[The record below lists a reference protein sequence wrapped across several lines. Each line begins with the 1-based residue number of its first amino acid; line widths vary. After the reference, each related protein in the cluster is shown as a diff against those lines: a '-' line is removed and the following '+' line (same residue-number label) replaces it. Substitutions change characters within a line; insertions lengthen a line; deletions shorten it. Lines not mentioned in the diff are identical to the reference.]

1 MVCAEFSVCFWHCS
15 WSSHFC
21 PRLRWQRIRRGLTK
35 PSPRPSQW
43 TGTRRRPIPPAQEQP
58 KNENPPAPEEPKTFT
73 VTYTDGVGGAVF
85 DNEVHSNLPSGTAT
99 PAFSGSLAREGYTF
113 AGWNPAVAETVT
125 ADVTYAAKWEEGKTG
140 PRRVTLPT
148 IPGPDVDLAA
158 LDTGHKIDVR
168 FTVLYVGD
176 EFNIGYNYGSSEK
189 TKFVCQYKTNH
200 SDTAYNNHTIAISD
214 IKAAASRASVNSGYQ
229 IVGWSKESNAN
240 PTTWSL
246 NKSGTTACNKGSTIY
261 LVAKNPNPTTKYT
274 YTLNYDANG
283 GTGAPSAD
291 SWSTTDASIRYHSFT
306 VKNTIPTREGY
317 VFKGW
322 KAKDGADTIYAGGA
336 LCSVSQQGND
346 VVKNGNTWTRTLYA
360 VWEEAV
366 PSKPEWSDIR
376 REMQKVSVH
385 VTCINPDVNHTEKTY
400 SYKESNDD
408 TIGSVQ
414 DSAGSYTCTV
424 TVHLGRYRLQYN
436 QDFNREHE
444 FASSL
449 TADVVLQYNGTGWV
463 IASALPLELKL
474 TCGSA
479 PTPNPPG
486 SDVLNSLK
494 VLVKC
499 DSKTYHFEKPYKMDD
514 GDYRL
519 EKVDDNTYT
528 VIVLADKYVEKY
540 NAVYPGHTLFDNNTK
555 TIKLVYRYGAWT
567 VVGSNGVTF
576 NVSCEQKYTVTY
588 TDGVD
593 GEVIFADQVSY
604 KKPGEKTPKFRGTPT
619 RTGYKFI
626 GWEPAVVGTVT
637 ANATYTAQWVSISD
651 LDPAPELVSS
661 LYMNFQCT
669 NENASHDHRSEMIAI
684 GYGIG
689 AGGVIVTD
697 AAGNPV
703 YNKDGNITAVITFY
717 QDSGFLNEYN
727 KRTGV
732 AHRYADYEPKTKSVD
747 GVLIG
752 EVFHMY
758 KKDYPVVFDV
768 VCGSLYT
775 VTYKDGTNGTVFA
788 DDVHSNLNANA
799 ATPAFV
805 GGTPTRPGYVFTG
818 WNPAVAATVTGNAT
832 YTAVWEKDAN
842 GNGKP
847 DKDEEK
853 YTVTYTDGVENEEI
867 FADETYSDLLSGT
880 ATPAFN
886 GTPTR
891 KGYAFTGWNPAVAA
905 TVTGNA
911 TYAAVWEEAA
921 PPKPDKPTP
930 PTDEIGGATV
940 AVKCITG
947 HGDLSWKIDSSTF
960 TVGEVT
966 GDDTTGYTCTVTVQ
980 AEVYVNAFNSD
991 KKANG
996 VKHTLADDAEKTFT
1010 MTYVNGA
1017 WTGPTNPAVTFEVKC
1032 EEELVPVH
1040 LVIYRNGDTSKAYKD
1055 VALESQPKGHVI
1067 DLSTIDIADYY
1078 TGNYEFY
1085 GWYDDGA
1092 WNNYK
1097 ANPANP
1103 PAGLK
1108 EKTVNG
1114 WTNLKCMVY
1123 DKYQVVYFQSEEALR
1138 DFQNDH
1144 SKTEGR
1150 LYSTTALFGSTLP
1163 TADAPTPTRTGYTFK
1178 FWSREGQNGDV
1189 TGQTVNGWTNLY
1201 AVWEKNTYTVTYT
1214 DGVDGEA
1221 FADQAY
1227 TAKYEDATPAFEGT
1241 PTRKGF
1247 VFDGWNPE
1255 VAETVTED
1263 VTYTAQWKPV
1273 QPDKKAIEG
1282 AIGRGVAVVC
1292 DNQNVKHGAKAY
1304 KVTLGEYT
1312 ASNVM
1317 GTAADGYTCT
1327 VTVRAAKF
1335 IEKYSSDMSDAV
1347 HTLIAG
1353 EPAEKTIELKW
1364 NGEKW
1369 VAETELPV
1377 TFHTL
1382 CPPEQP
1388 SKKDIE
1394 GAIGRG
1400 VKIVCDNQNVKH
1412 GGKDYKPTQGE
1423 YTVSDVTGTASEGY
1437 TCTITVKAAKI
1448 IEKYSSDM
1456 GKTHALIVGEQ
1467 AEKTVELKWD
1477 GEKWVAKTEL
1487 PITFHVECPPEKPT
1501 YDELK
1506 GLGIN
1511 AKVDCTTTTAHNGK
1525 SYTLIEDTYNVS
1537 DPERKGTAYT
1547 CILTVNAK
1555 DYVAKYNAEE
1565 NVGPHTLDDR
1575 DSKTI
1580 ELTWNGEKWT
1590 AAETSVTFNVKC
1602 ELLTVTYTDGVKGEE
1617 VFADVVY
1624 NDIPYGTNTPA
1635 FGTKDPT
1642 RKGYKFL
1649 GWEPVVA
1656 DTVTENATYVAQWE
1670 KLYTVTYT
1678 DGAKGKAFEDQVF
1691 TDLESGTKTP
1701 EFNGTPTRKGYKF
1714 LGWEPVVADTVTE
1727 NVTYTAP
1734 VGRTLHRYLHR
1745 RREGQGVQG
1754 SGLQRS

>member
-1 MVCAEFSVCFWHCS
+1 MQTVCASGMDRQMKGEYFKMKNHGLRRIFSLFLALFMVFTLL
-15 WSSHFC
+15 
-21 PRLRWQRIRRGLTK
+21 PTTALAEDT
-35 PSPRPSQW
+35 
-43 TGTRRRPIPPAQEQP
+43 TGADETQPKTVAVDGDEKKTDPPAQEQP

-85 DNEVHSNLPSGTAT
+85 DNDVHSNLPSGTAT

-113 AGWNPAVAETVT
+113 VGWNPAVAETVT
-125 ADVTYAAKWEEGKTG
+125 ADVTYAAKWEEGKTNA
-140 PRRVTLPT
+140 RRVPLPT
-148 IPGPDVDLAA
+148 IPKPDPAPADLN
-158 LDTGHKIDVR
+158 TGHKIDVR

-306 VKNTIPTREGY
+306 VKNTVPTREGY

-322 KAKDGADTIYAGGA
+322 KAKDGSDTIYTGGMTCA
-336 LCSVSQQGND
+336 VSQYGND

-360 VWEEAV
+360 VWEEDAPAQPTPLDEAGVKALLGENAV
-366 PSKPEWSDIR
+366 QIICTNAQIGHGSKTFGLIDGTFTVHQSNNRCEVVINGFSSYMSEFDAAVSVPAGTHITDNSMAGQNRTKINLVWSDG
-376 REMQKVSVH
+376 KWDCGGCPAKYH
-385 VTCINPDVNHTEKTY
+385 VLCSSQPAEPTAPGEGDLENIEKLVRIVCDRNIHDA
-400 SYKESNDD
+400 KEYGV
-408 TIGSVQ
+408 I
-414 DSAGSYTCTV
+414 AGSCEFGDIDMTGDVPTCPV
-424 TVHLGRYRLQYN
+424 TIQAAEYVK
-436 QDFNREHE
+436 
-444 FASSL
+444 A
-449 TADVVLQYNGTGWV
+449 YNGTIGVEHTITGDTERLLILAWDANNNVWRPMTDTPVTFTV
-463 IASALPLELKL
+463 ICPPAKPGAEDLAKLEAPVEVVCTTKPETHTAASFALIDGTYNIGDVSGNETDGYTCDIIITADEYVTKYSTDFGKHTL
-474 TCGSA
+474 TG
-479 PTPNPPG
+479 
-486 SDVLNSLK
+486 
-494 VLVKC
+494 
-499 DSKTYHFEKPYKMDD
+499 
-514 GDYRL
+514 
-519 EKVDDNTYT
+519 DNTKT
-528 VIVLADKYVEKY
+528 LTLKYVEGQW
-540 NAVYPGHTLFDNNTK
+540 AVD
-555 TIKLVYRYGAWT
+555 
-567 VVGSNGVTF
+567 
-576 NVSCEQKYTVTY
+576 
-588 TDGVD
+588 
-593 GEVIFADQVSY
+593 
-604 KKPGEKTPKFRGTPT
+604 TP
-619 RTGYKFI
+619 
-626 GWEPAVVGTVT
+626 
-637 ANATYTAQWVSISD
+637 
-651 LDPAPELVSS
+651 
-661 LYMNFQCT
+661 
-669 NENASHDHRSEMIAI
+669 
-684 GYGIG
+684 
-689 AGGVIVTD
+689 
-697 AAGNPV
+697 
-703 YNKDGNITAVITFY
+703 ITF
-717 QDSGFLNEYN
+717 
-727 KRTGV
+727 
-732 AHRYADYEPKTKSVD
+732 
-747 GVLIG
+747 
-752 EVFHMY
+752 
-758 KKDYPVVFDV
+758 PV
-768 VCGSLYT
+768 
-775 VTYKDGTNGTVFA
+775 
-788 DDVHSNLNANA
+788 
-799 ATPAFV
+799 
-805 GGTPTRPGYVFTG
+805 
-818 WNPAVAATVTGNAT
+818 
-832 YTAVWEKDAN
+832 E
-842 GNGKP
+842 
-847 DKDEEK
+847 
-853 YTVTYTDGVENEEI
+853 
-867 FADETYSDLLSGT
+867 
-880 ATPAFN
+880 
-886 GTPTR
+886 
-891 KGYAFTGWNPAVAA
+891 
-905 TVTGNA
+905 
-911 TYAAVWEEAA
+911 
-921 PPKPDKPTP
+921 
-930 PTDEIGGATV
+930 
-940 AVKCITG
+940 
-947 HGDLSWKIDSSTF
+947 
-960 TVGEVT
+960 
-966 GDDTTGYTCTVTVQ
+966 
-980 AEVYVNAFNSD
+980 
-991 KKANG
+991 
-996 VKHTLADDAEKTFT
+996 
-1010 MTYVNGA
+1010 
-1017 WTGPTNPAVTFEVKC
+1017 C
-1032 EEELVPVH
+1032 EEDLFPVH
-1040 LVIYRNGDTSKAYKD
+1040 LVIYRNGNTTTAYKD
-1055 VALESQPKGHVI
+1055 IALESQPKGHVI

-1078 TGNYEFY
+1078 TGNYKFY

-1214 DGVDGEA
+1214 DGVNGEA

-1241 PTRKGF
+1241 PARAGYKFLGWEPTVAETVTENATYVAQWEKLYTVTYTDGVDGKAFKDDVHSDLEKDTPTPAFSGDTPTRKGF

-1255 VAETVTED
+1255 VAETVTD
-1263 VTYTAQWKPV
+1263 DATYTAQWKPV

-1312 ASNVM
+1312 VSNVM

-1400 VKIVCDNQNVKH
+1400 VKIVCDNQNVNH
-1412 GGKDYKPTQGE
+1412 WGKDYKPTQGE

-1525 SYTLIEDTYNVS
+1525 SYTLIEGTYNVS

-1617 VFADVVY
+1617 VFEDVVY
-1624 NDIPYGTNTPA
+1624 KDIPYGTDTPA

-1642 RKGYKFL
+1642 REGYKFV
-1649 GWEPVVA
+1649 GWEPEVA
-1656 DTVTENATYVAQWE
+1656 ETVTKNVTYTAKWE

-1678 DGAKGKAFEDQVF
+1678 DGVKGKAFKDQVYS
-1691 TDLESGTKTP
+1691 DLKAGTATP
-1701 EFNGTPTRKGYKF
+1701 KFDGKPTRKGYTF
-1714 LGWEPVVADTVTE
+1714 TGWSPKVTDTVTKD
-1727 NVTYTAP
+1727 VTYVAQWKSVKNGKDNIPKTGDGEI
-1734 VGRTLHRYLHR
+1734 VMVL
-1745 RREGQGVQG
+1745 G
-1754 SGLQRS
+1754 SVLLFSFCGAAAVSVYDRKRKHF

>member
-1 MVCAEFSVCFWHCS
+1 MKNHGLRRIFSLFLALFMVFTLLPTTALAED
-15 WSSHFC
+15 
-21 PRLRWQRIRRGLTK
+21 T
-35 PSPRPSQW
+35 
-43 TGTRRRPIPPAQEQP
+43 TGADETPPKTVVVNEGEKKTDPPAQEQP
-58 KNENPPAPEEPKTFT
+58 KDEDPPAPEEPKTFT
-73 VTYTDGVGGAVF
+73 VTYTDGADGAVF
-85 DNEVHSNLPSGTAT
+85 PNQVSNLPAGTAT
-99 PAFSGSLAREGYTF
+99 PAFSGTLARDGYTF

-125 ADVTYAAKWEEGKTG
+125 ANVTYVAQWEAGKTSA
-140 PRRVTLPT
+140 RRVTLPT
-148 IPGPDVDLAA
+148 IPEPDIAPAA
-158 LDTGHKIDVR
+158 LNTGHKIDVT

-246 NKSGTTACNKGSTIY
+246 NKSGTTACNKGTTIY

-291 SWSTTDASIRYHSFT
+291 SWSTTDAAIRYHSFT
-306 VKNTIPTREGY
+306 VKNTVPTREGY

-322 KAKDGADTIYAGGA
+322 KAKDGSDTIYTGGA

-360 VWEEAV
+360 VWEEDAPAQPTPLDEAGVKALLGENAV
-366 PSKPEWSDIR
+366 QIICTNAQIGHGSKTFGLIDGTFTVHQSNNRCEVVINGFSSYMSEFDAAVSVPAGTHITDNSMAGQNRTKINLVWSDG
-376 REMQKVSVH
+376 KWTAADAPAKYH
-385 VTCINPDVNHTEKTY
+385 VLCSLQPVEPTTPGEGDLENIEKLVRIVCDRNIHDA
-400 SYKESNDD
+400 KEYGV
-408 TIGSVQ
+408 I
-414 DSAGSYTCTV
+414 AGSCEFGGIDMTGDVPTCPV
-424 TVHLGRYRLQYN
+424 TIRAAKYV
-436 QDFNREHE
+436 E
-444 FASSL
+444 A
-449 TADVVLQYNGTGWV
+449 YNGTIGVEHTITGDTERPLLLAWDANNNVWRPMTDTPVTFTV
-463 IASALPLELKL
+463 ICPPAKPGAEDLAKLEAPVEVACTTKPETHTAASFALIE
-474 TCGSA
+474 G
-479 PTPNPPG
+479 
-486 SDVLNSLK
+486 
-494 VLVKC
+494 
-499 DSKTYHFEKPYKMDD
+499 
-514 GDYRL
+514 
-519 EKVDDNTYT
+519 TYT
-528 VIVLADKYVEKY
+528 VGDTFGNETDGYTCDIIITADEYVTKYNTDFGKHTLTGDNTKPLTLKYVEGRWVV
-540 NAVYPGHTLFDNNTK
+540 NAP
-555 TIKLVYRYGAWT
+555 
-567 VVGSNGVTF
+567 VTF
-576 NVSCEQKYTVTY
+576 
-588 TDGVD
+588 
-593 GEVIFADQVSY
+593 
-604 KKPGEKTPKFRGTPT
+604 
-619 RTGYKFI
+619 
-626 GWEPAVVGTVT
+626 
-637 ANATYTAQWVSISD
+637 
-651 LDPAPELVSS
+651 
-661 LYMNFQCT
+661 
-669 NENASHDHRSEMIAI
+669 
-684 GYGIG
+684 
-689 AGGVIVTD
+689 
-697 AAGNPV
+697 PV
-703 YNKDGNITAVITFY
+703 
-717 QDSGFLNEYN
+717 E
-727 KRTGV
+727 
-732 AHRYADYEPKTKSVD
+732 
-747 GVLIG
+747 
-752 EVFHMY
+752 
-758 KKDYPVVFDV
+758 
-768 VCGSLYT
+768 
-775 VTYKDGTNGTVFA
+775 
-788 DDVHSNLNANA
+788 
-799 ATPAFV
+799 
-805 GGTPTRPGYVFTG
+805 
-818 WNPAVAATVTGNAT
+818 
-832 YTAVWEKDAN
+832 
-842 GNGKP
+842 
-847 DKDEEK
+847 
-853 YTVTYTDGVENEEI
+853 
-867 FADETYSDLLSGT
+867 
-880 ATPAFN
+880 
-886 GTPTR
+886 
-891 KGYAFTGWNPAVAA
+891 
-905 TVTGNA
+905 
-911 TYAAVWEEAA
+911 
-921 PPKPDKPTP
+921 
-930 PTDEIGGATV
+930 
-940 AVKCITG
+940 
-947 HGDLSWKIDSSTF
+947 
-960 TVGEVT
+960 
-966 GDDTTGYTCTVTVQ
+966 
-980 AEVYVNAFNSD
+980 
-991 KKANG
+991 
-996 VKHTLADDAEKTFT
+996 
-1010 MTYVNGA
+1010 
-1017 WTGPTNPAVTFEVKC
+1017 C
-1032 EEELVPVH
+1032 EEELFPVH

-1214 DGVDGEA
+1214 DGVNGEA

-1247 VFDGWNPE
+1247 VFDGWIPE
-1255 VAETVTED
+1255 VAETVTD
-1263 VTYTAQWKPV
+1263 NATYTAQWKPV

-1292 DNQNVKHGAKAY
+1292 DNQNVNHGEKKY
-1304 KVTLGEYT
+1304 KPTLGEYT
-1312 ASNVM
+1312 VSNVM

-1400 VKIVCDNQNVKH
+1400 VKIVCDNQNVNH
-1412 GGKDYKPTQGE
+1412 WGKDYKPTQGE

-1467 AEKTVELKWD
+1467 AEKAVELKWN

-1537 DPERKGTAYT
+1537 DPERKGTVYT

-1624 NDIPYGTNTPA
+1624 KDIPYGTGTPA

-1642 RKGYKFL
+1642 RKGYKFV
-1649 GWEPVVA
+1649 GWEPEVA
-1656 DTVTENATYVAQWE
+1656 ETVTKDVTYTAKWE

-1678 DGAKGKAFEDQVF
+1678 DGVKGKAFKDQVYS
-1691 TDLESGTKTP
+1691 DLEAGTDTP
-1701 EFNGTPTRKGYKF
+1701 KFDGKPTRKGYTF
-1714 LGWEPVVADTVTE
+1714 TGWSPKVTDTVTKD
-1727 NVTYTAP
+1727 VTYVAQWKSVKNGKDNIPKTGDSEI
-1734 VGRTLHRYLHR
+1734 VMVL
-1745 RREGQGVQG
+1745 G
-1754 SGLQRS
+1754 SVLLFSFCGAAAVSVYDRKRKHF

>member
-1 MVCAEFSVCFWHCS
+1 MDRQMKGEYFMMKNHGLRRIFSLFLALFMVFTLLPTAALAED
-15 WSSHFC
+15 
-21 PRLRWQRIRRGLTK
+21 T
-35 PSPRPSQW
+35 
-43 TGTRRRPIPPAQEQP
+43 TGADETQPKTVVVDEGEKKTDPPAQEQP

-73 VTYTDGVGGAVF
+73 VTYTDGADGAVF
-85 DNEVHSNLPSGTAT
+85 PNQVYRNLPSGTAT
-99 PAFSGSLAREGYTF
+99 PAFSGTPAREGYTF

-125 ADVTYAAKWEEGKTG
+125 ANVTYVAQWEAGKTG
-140 PRRVTLPT
+140 PRRVTVPP
-148 IPGPDVDLAA
+148 IPDPGVAPAA
-158 LDTGHKIDVR
+158 LNTGHKIDVT

-214 IKAAASRASVNSGYQ
+214 IKAAAGRASVNSGYQ

-246 NKSGTTACNKGSTIY
+246 NKSGTTACNKGTTIY

-291 SWSTTDASIRYHSFT
+291 SWSTTDAAIRYHSFT

-322 KAKDGADTIYAGGA
+322 KANDGSDTIYTGGMTCA
-336 LCSVSQQGND
+336 VSQYGND

-360 VWEEAV
+360 VWEEA
-366 PSKPEWSDIR
+366 
-376 REMQKVSVH
+376 
-385 VTCINPDVNHTEKTY
+385 T
-400 SYKESNDD
+400 
-408 TIGSVQ
+408 
-414 DSAGSYTCTV
+414 
-424 TVHLGRYRLQYN
+424 
-436 QDFNREHE
+436 
-444 FASSL
+444 
-449 TADVVLQYNGTGWV
+449 
-463 IASALPLELKL
+463 
-474 TCGSA
+474 
-479 PTPNPPG
+479 
-486 SDVLNSLK
+486 
-494 VLVKC
+494 
-499 DSKTYHFEKPYKMDD
+499 
-514 GDYRL
+514 
-519 EKVDDNTYT
+519 
-528 VIVLADKYVEKY
+528 
-540 NAVYPGHTLFDNNTK
+540 
-555 TIKLVYRYGAWT
+555 
-567 VVGSNGVTF
+567 
-576 NVSCEQKYTVTY
+576 
-588 TDGVD
+588 
-593 GEVIFADQVSY
+593 
-604 KKPGEKTPKFRGTPT
+604 
-619 RTGYKFI
+619 
-626 GWEPAVVGTVT
+626 
-637 ANATYTAQWVSISD
+637 
-651 LDPAPELVSS
+651 
-661 LYMNFQCT
+661 
-669 NENASHDHRSEMIAI
+669 
-684 GYGIG
+684 
-689 AGGVIVTD
+689 
-697 AAGNPV
+697 
-703 YNKDGNITAVITFY
+703 
-717 QDSGFLNEYN
+717 
-727 KRTGV
+727 
-732 AHRYADYEPKTKSVD
+732 
-747 GVLIG
+747 
-752 EVFHMY
+752 
-758 KKDYPVVFDV
+758 
-768 VCGSLYT
+768 
-775 VTYKDGTNGTVFA
+775 
-788 DDVHSNLNANA
+788 
-799 ATPAFV
+799 
-805 GGTPTRPGYVFTG
+805 
-818 WNPAVAATVTGNAT
+818 
-832 YTAVWEKDAN
+832 
-842 GNGKP
+842 
-847 DKDEEK
+847 
-853 YTVTYTDGVENEEI
+853 
-867 FADETYSDLLSGT
+867 
-880 ATPAFN
+880 
-886 GTPTR
+886 
-891 KGYAFTGWNPAVAA
+891 
-905 TVTGNA
+905 
-911 TYAAVWEEAA
+911 
-921 PPKPDKPTP
+921 PPKPDKPTAP
-930 PTDEIGGATV
+930 GE
-940 AVKCITG
+940 
-947 HGDLSWKIDSSTF
+947 GDLSGLIGNI
-960 TVGEVT
+960 TVNCTNGKAAHELKAKGYTLISGSYTTNEVAGDAENGYTYTVTINSQKYVEQFDTDT
-966 GDDTTGYTCTVTVQ
+966 GAAHDPKGINATVTLKHTDNGWAVESGAPVVFNVACVTEIVPPARPGAEDLSNLKAPVDVTCTTKPETHAAVHFSLRGGTYTIGDVAGNETDGYTCDITVT
-980 AEVYVNAFNSD
+980 ADKYVARYNMD
-991 KKANG
+991 YG
-996 VKHTLADDAEKTFT
+996 KHTLTGDNTKTLT
-1010 MTYVNGA
+1010 LKYVEGQ
-1017 WTGPTNPAVTFEVKC
+1017 WAVDTPITFPVEC
-1032 EEELVPVH
+1032 EEELFPVH

-1067 DLSTIDIADYY
+1067 DLSTIDITDYY

-1092 WNNYK
+1092 WNDYK

-1123 DKYQVVYFQSEEALR
+1123 DKYQVVYFQSKEALR

-1150 LYSTTALFGSTLP
+1150 LYSTTAPFGSTLP

-1214 DGVDGEA
+1214 DGVNGEA

-1227 TAKYEDATPAFEGT
+1227 TAKYEDATPAFEGTPARAGYKFLGWEPTVAETVTENATYVAQWEKLYTVTYTDGVDGKAFKDDVHSDLEKDTPTPAFSGDT

-1312 ASNVM
+1312 VSNVM

-1400 VKIVCDNQNVKH
+1400 VKIVCDNQNVNH
-1412 GGKDYKPTQGE
+1412 WGKDYKPTQGE

-1617 VFADVVY
+1617 VFEDVVY
-1624 NDIPYGTNTPA
+1624 KDIPYGTSTPA

-1642 RKGYKFL
+1642 REGYKFV
-1649 GWEPVVA
+1649 GWEPEVA
-1656 DTVTENATYVAQWE
+1656 ETVTKNVTYTAKWE

-1678 DGAKGKAFEDQVF
+1678 DGVKGKAFKDQVYK
-1691 TDLESGTKTP
+1691 DLESGTDTP
-1701 EFNGTPTRKGYKF
+1701 KFDGKPTRKGYTF
-1714 LGWEPVVADTVTE
+1714 TGWSPKVTDTVTKD
-1727 NVTYTAP
+1727 VTYVAQWKSVKNGKDNIPKTGDSEI
-1734 VGRTLHRYLHR
+1734 VMVL
-1745 RREGQGVQG
+1745 G
-1754 SGLQRS
+1754 SVLLFSFCGAAAVSVYDRKRKHF

>member
-1 MVCAEFSVCFWHCS
+1 MMKNHGLRRIFSLFLALFMVFTLLPTTALAED
-15 WSSHFC
+15 
-21 PRLRWQRIRRGLTK
+21 T
-35 PSPRPSQW
+35 
-43 TGTRRRPIPPAQEQP
+43 TGADETQP
-58 KNENPPAPEEPKTFT
+58 KTVVVDEGEKKTDPPAPEEPKTFT

-99 PAFSGSLAREGYTF
+99 PAFSGTPAREGYTF

-125 ADVTYAAKWEEGKTG
+125 ADVTYVAQWEEGKTSA
-140 PRRVTLPT
+140 RRVTLPT

-189 TKFVCQYKTNH
+189 TQFVCQYKTNH

-214 IKAAASRASVNSGYQ
+214 IKAAAGRASVNSGYQ

-246 NKSGTTACNKGSTIY
+246 NKSGTTACNKIY

-322 KAKDGADTIYAGGA
+322 KANDGSDTIYTGGMTCA
-336 LCSVSQQGND
+336 VSQYGND

-360 VWEEAV
+360 VWEEDAPAQPTAPDNDAV
-366 PSKPEWSDIR
+366 KALLGENAVQIICTNAQIGHGSKTFGLIDGTFTVYHSNNRCEVVINSFSPYVNEFNAAVSVPAGTHITDNSMAGQNRTKINLVWSDG
-376 REMQKVSVH
+376 KWTAADAPAKYH
-385 VTCINPDVNHTEKTY
+385 VQCSLQPANPTVPGEGDLENIEKLVRIVCDRNIHEV
-400 SYKESNDD
+400 KEYGV
-408 TIGSVQ
+408 I
-414 DSAGSYTCTV
+414 AGSCEFGDIDMTGDVPTCPV
-424 TVHLGRYRLQYN
+424 TIQAAEYVK
-436 QDFNREHE
+436 
-444 FASSL
+444 A
-449 TADVVLQYNGTGWV
+449 YNGTIDVEHTITGDTERLLILAWDANNNVWRPMTDTPVTFTV
-463 IASALPLELKL
+463 ICPPAKPGAEDLAKLEAPVEVVCTTKPETHAAAQFSLRNGTYTIGDVAGNETDGYTCDIIITADEYVTKYNTDFGKHTL
-474 TCGSA
+474 TG
-479 PTPNPPG
+479 
-486 SDVLNSLK
+486 
-494 VLVKC
+494 
-499 DSKTYHFEKPYKMDD
+499 
-514 GDYRL
+514 
-519 EKVDDNTYT
+519 DNTKPLT
-528 VIVLADKYVEKY
+528 LKYVE
-540 NAVYPGHTLFDNNTK
+540 G
-555 TIKLVYRYGAWT
+555 RW
-567 VVGSNGVTF
+567 VVNDPVTF
-576 NVSCEQKYTVTY
+576 
-588 TDGVD
+588 
-593 GEVIFADQVSY
+593 
-604 KKPGEKTPKFRGTPT
+604 
-619 RTGYKFI
+619 
-626 GWEPAVVGTVT
+626 
-637 ANATYTAQWVSISD
+637 
-651 LDPAPELVSS
+651 
-661 LYMNFQCT
+661 
-669 NENASHDHRSEMIAI
+669 
-684 GYGIG
+684 
-689 AGGVIVTD
+689 
-697 AAGNPV
+697 PV
-703 YNKDGNITAVITFY
+703 
-717 QDSGFLNEYN
+717 E
-727 KRTGV
+727 
-732 AHRYADYEPKTKSVD
+732 
-747 GVLIG
+747 
-752 EVFHMY
+752 
-758 KKDYPVVFDV
+758 
-768 VCGSLYT
+768 
-775 VTYKDGTNGTVFA
+775 
-788 DDVHSNLNANA
+788 
-799 ATPAFV
+799 
-805 GGTPTRPGYVFTG
+805 
-818 WNPAVAATVTGNAT
+818 
-832 YTAVWEKDAN
+832 
-842 GNGKP
+842 
-847 DKDEEK
+847 
-853 YTVTYTDGVENEEI
+853 
-867 FADETYSDLLSGT
+867 
-880 ATPAFN
+880 
-886 GTPTR
+886 
-891 KGYAFTGWNPAVAA
+891 
-905 TVTGNA
+905 
-911 TYAAVWEEAA
+911 
-921 PPKPDKPTP
+921 
-930 PTDEIGGATV
+930 
-940 AVKCITG
+940 
-947 HGDLSWKIDSSTF
+947 
-960 TVGEVT
+960 
-966 GDDTTGYTCTVTVQ
+966 
-980 AEVYVNAFNSD
+980 
-991 KKANG
+991 
-996 VKHTLADDAEKTFT
+996 
-1010 MTYVNGA
+1010 
-1017 WTGPTNPAVTFEVKC
+1017 C
-1032 EEELVPVH
+1032 EEELFPVH

-1085 GWYDDGA
+1085 GWYDDGLF
-1092 WNNYK
+1092 NIYK
-1097 ANPANP
+1097 SDPANP

-1214 DGVDGEA
+1214 DGVNGEA

-1241 PTRKGF
+1241 PARKGF
-1247 VFDGWNPE
+1247 VFDGWTPE
-1255 VAETVTED
+1255 VAETVTD
-1263 VTYTAQWKPV
+1263 NATYTAQWKPV

-1312 ASNVM
+1312 VSDVM

-1400 VKIVCDNQNVKH
+1400 VKIVCDNQNVNH
-1412 GGKDYKPTQGE
+1412 WGKDYKPTQGE

-1506 GLGIN
+1506 GLGIK

-1624 NDIPYGTNTPA
+1624 KDIPYGTRTPA

-1642 RKGYKFL
+1642 REGYKFV
-1649 GWEPVVA
+1649 GWEPEVA
-1656 DTVTENATYVAQWE
+1656 ETVTKNVTYTAKWE

-1678 DGAKGKAFEDQVF
+1678 DGVKGKAFKDQVYS
-1691 TDLESGTKTP
+1691 DLEAGTDTP
-1701 EFNGTPTRKGYKF
+1701 KFDGKPTRKGYTF
-1714 LGWEPVVADTVTE
+1714 TGWSPKVTDTVTKD
-1727 NVTYTAP
+1727 VTYVAQWKSVKNGKDNIPKTGDSEI
-1734 VGRTLHRYLHR
+1734 VMVL
-1745 RREGQGVQG
+1745 G
-1754 SGLQRS
+1754 SVLLFSFCGAAAVSVYDRKRKHF

>member
-1 MVCAEFSVCFWHCS
+1 MQTVCASGMDRQMKGEYFKMKNHGLRRIFSLLLALFMVFTLL
-15 WSSHFC
+15 
-21 PRLRWQRIRRGLTK
+21 PTTALAEDT
-35 PSPRPSQW
+35 
-43 TGTRRRPIPPAQEQP
+43 TGADETQPKTVAVDGDEKKTDPPAQEQP

-148 IPGPDVDLAA
+148 IPGPDVDPAA

-291 SWSTTDASIRYHSFT
+291 SWSTTDAAIRYHSFT

-322 KAKDGADTIYAGGA
+322 KANDGSDTIYTGGMTCA
-336 LCSVSQQGND
+336 VSQYGND

-360 VWEEAV
+360 VWEEA
-366 PSKPEWSDIR
+366 
-376 REMQKVSVH
+376 
-385 VTCINPDVNHTEKTY
+385 T
-400 SYKESNDD
+400 
-408 TIGSVQ
+408 
-414 DSAGSYTCTV
+414 
-424 TVHLGRYRLQYN
+424 
-436 QDFNREHE
+436 
-444 FASSL
+444 
-449 TADVVLQYNGTGWV
+449 
-463 IASALPLELKL
+463 
-474 TCGSA
+474 
-479 PTPNPPG
+479 
-486 SDVLNSLK
+486 
-494 VLVKC
+494 
-499 DSKTYHFEKPYKMDD
+499 
-514 GDYRL
+514 
-519 EKVDDNTYT
+519 
-528 VIVLADKYVEKY
+528 
-540 NAVYPGHTLFDNNTK
+540 
-555 TIKLVYRYGAWT
+555 
-567 VVGSNGVTF
+567 
-576 NVSCEQKYTVTY
+576 
-588 TDGVD
+588 
-593 GEVIFADQVSY
+593 
-604 KKPGEKTPKFRGTPT
+604 
-619 RTGYKFI
+619 
-626 GWEPAVVGTVT
+626 
-637 ANATYTAQWVSISD
+637 
-651 LDPAPELVSS
+651 
-661 LYMNFQCT
+661 
-669 NENASHDHRSEMIAI
+669 
-684 GYGIG
+684 
-689 AGGVIVTD
+689 
-697 AAGNPV
+697 
-703 YNKDGNITAVITFY
+703 
-717 QDSGFLNEYN
+717 
-727 KRTGV
+727 
-732 AHRYADYEPKTKSVD
+732 
-747 GVLIG
+747 
-752 EVFHMY
+752 
-758 KKDYPVVFDV
+758 
-768 VCGSLYT
+768 
-775 VTYKDGTNGTVFA
+775 
-788 DDVHSNLNANA
+788 
-799 ATPAFV
+799 
-805 GGTPTRPGYVFTG
+805 
-818 WNPAVAATVTGNAT
+818 
-832 YTAVWEKDAN
+832 
-842 GNGKP
+842 
-847 DKDEEK
+847 
-853 YTVTYTDGVENEEI
+853 
-867 FADETYSDLLSGT
+867 
-880 ATPAFN
+880 
-886 GTPTR
+886 
-891 KGYAFTGWNPAVAA
+891 
-905 TVTGNA
+905 
-911 TYAAVWEEAA
+911 
-921 PPKPDKPTP
+921 PPKPDKPTAP
-930 PTDEIGGATV
+930 GE
-940 AVKCITG
+940 
-947 HGDLSWKIDSSTF
+947 GDLSGLIGNI
-960 TVGEVT
+960 TVNCTNGKAAHELKAKGYTLISGSYTTNEVAGDAENGYTYTVTINSQKYVEQFDADT
-966 GDDTTGYTCTVTVQ
+966 GAAHDPKDASATVTLKYTDNGWTVTSGTPVVFNVACVTEIVPPARPGAEDLSNLKAPVDVTCTTKPETHAAVHFSLRGGTYTIGDVAGNETDGYTCDITVT
-980 AEVYVNAFNSD
+980 ADKYVARYNMD
-991 KKANG
+991 YG
-996 VKHTLADDAEKTFT
+996 KHTLTGDNTKTLT
-1010 MTYVNGA
+1010 LKYVEGQ
-1017 WTGPTNPAVTFEVKC
+1017 WAVDTPITFPVEC
-1032 EEELVPVH
+1032 EEELFPVH

-1055 VALESQPKGHVI
+1055 IPLESQPKGHVI

-1150 LYSTTALFGSTLP
+1150 LYSTTAPFGSTLP

-1214 DGVDGEA
+1214 DGVNGEA
-1221 FADQAY
+1221 FANQAY

-1241 PTRKGF
+1241 PARKGF

-1255 VAETVTED
+1255 VAETVTD
-1263 VTYTAQWKPV
+1263 NATYTAQWKPV

-1292 DNQNVKHGAKAY
+1292 DNQNVNHGEKKY
-1304 KVTLGEYT
+1304 KPTLGEYT
-1312 ASNVM
+1312 VSNVM

-1467 AEKTVELKWD
+1467 AEKAVELKWN

-1617 VFADVVY
+1617 VFEDVVY
-1624 NDIPYGTNTPA
+1624 KDIPYGTSTPA

-1642 RKGYKFL
+1642 RKGYKFV
-1649 GWEPVVA
+1649 GWEPEVA
-1656 DTVTENATYVAQWE
+1656 ETVTKNVTYTAKWE

-1678 DGAKGKAFEDQVF
+1678 DGVKGKAFKDQVYS
-1691 TDLESGTKTP
+1691 DLEAGTDTP
-1701 EFNGTPTRKGYKF
+1701 KFDGKPTRKGYTF
-1714 LGWEPVVADTVTE
+1714 TGWSPKVTDTVTKD
-1727 NVTYTAP
+1727 VTYVAQWKSVKNGKDNIPKTGDNEI
-1734 VGRTLHRYLHR
+1734 VMVL
-1745 RREGQGVQG
+1745 G
-1754 SGLQRS
+1754 SVLLFSFCGAAAVSVYDRKRKHF

>member
-1 MVCAEFSVCFWHCS
+1 MTA
-15 WSSHFC
+15 
-21 PRLRWQRIRRGLTK
+21 
-35 PSPRPSQW
+35 
-43 TGTRRRPIPPAQEQP
+43 
-58 KNENPPAPEEPKTFT
+58 N
-73 VTYTDGVGGAVF
+73 VTY
-85 DNEVHSNLPSGTAT
+85 
-99 PAFSGSLAREGYTF
+99 
-113 AGWNPAVAETVT
+113 VAQ
-125 ADVTYAAKWEEGKTG
+125 WEAGKTSA
-140 PRRVTLPT
+140 RRVTLPT
-148 IPGPDVDLAA
+148 IPDPDPAPAA
-158 LDTGHKIDVR
+158 LNTGHKIDVT

-176 EFNIGYNYGSSEK
+176 EFRIGYNYGSSEK
-189 TKFVCQYKTNH
+189 TKFVCQYSSNH

-214 IKAAASRASVNSGYQ
+214 IKAAAGRATVNSGYT

-291 SWSTTDASIRYHSFT
+291 SWSTTDAAIRYHSFT

-322 KAKDGADTIYAGGA
+322 KAKDGSDTIYTGGT

-360 VWEEAV
+360 VWEEDAPAKPTAPDNDTVKALLGENAV
-366 PSKPEWSDIR
+366 QIICTNAQIGHGSKTFGLIDGTFTVYQSNNRCEVVINSLSPYVNEFNAAVSVPAGTHITDNSMAGQNRTKINLVWSDG
-376 REMQKVSVH
+376 KWTAADAPAKYH
-385 VTCINPDVNHTEKTY
+385 VLCSLQPVEPTTPGEGDLENIEKLVRIVCDRNIHDA
-400 SYKESNDD
+400 KEYGV
-408 TIGSVQ
+408 I
-414 DSAGSYTCTV
+414 AGSCEFGGIDMTGDVPTCPV
-424 TVHLGRYRLQYN
+424 TIRAAKYV
-436 QDFNREHE
+436 E
-444 FASSL
+444 A
-449 TADVVLQYNGTGWV
+449 YNGTIGVEHTITGDTERLLILAWDANNNV
-463 IASALPLELKL
+463 WRPMTDTPVTFTVVCPPAKPGAEDLAKLEAPVEVTCTTKPETHAAARFSLIEGTYDIGDVSGNETDGYTCDIIITADEYVTKYNTDFGKHTL
-474 TCGSA
+474 TG
-479 PTPNPPG
+479 
-486 SDVLNSLK
+486 
-494 VLVKC
+494 
-499 DSKTYHFEKPYKMDD
+499 
-514 GDYRL
+514 
-519 EKVDDNTYT
+519 DNTKPLT
-528 VIVLADKYVEKY
+528 LKYVE
-540 NAVYPGHTLFDNNTK
+540 G
-555 TIKLVYRYGAWT
+555 RW
-567 VVGSNGVTF
+567 VVNDPVTF
-576 NVSCEQKYTVTY
+576 
-588 TDGVD
+588 
-593 GEVIFADQVSY
+593 
-604 KKPGEKTPKFRGTPT
+604 
-619 RTGYKFI
+619 
-626 GWEPAVVGTVT
+626 AV
-637 ANATYTAQWVSISD
+637 
-651 LDPAPELVSS
+651 E
-661 LYMNFQCT
+661 
-669 NENASHDHRSEMIAI
+669 
-684 GYGIG
+684 
-689 AGGVIVTD
+689 
-697 AAGNPV
+697 
-703 YNKDGNITAVITFY
+703 
-717 QDSGFLNEYN
+717 
-727 KRTGV
+727 
-732 AHRYADYEPKTKSVD
+732 
-747 GVLIG
+747 
-752 EVFHMY
+752 
-758 KKDYPVVFDV
+758 
-768 VCGSLYT
+768 
-775 VTYKDGTNGTVFA
+775 
-788 DDVHSNLNANA
+788 
-799 ATPAFV
+799 
-805 GGTPTRPGYVFTG
+805 
-818 WNPAVAATVTGNAT
+818 
-832 YTAVWEKDAN
+832 
-842 GNGKP
+842 
-847 DKDEEK
+847 
-853 YTVTYTDGVENEEI
+853 
-867 FADETYSDLLSGT
+867 
-880 ATPAFN
+880 
-886 GTPTR
+886 
-891 KGYAFTGWNPAVAA
+891 
-905 TVTGNA
+905 
-911 TYAAVWEEAA
+911 
-921 PPKPDKPTP
+921 
-930 PTDEIGGATV
+930 
-940 AVKCITG
+940 
-947 HGDLSWKIDSSTF
+947 
-960 TVGEVT
+960 
-966 GDDTTGYTCTVTVQ
+966 
-980 AEVYVNAFNSD
+980 
-991 KKANG
+991 
-996 VKHTLADDAEKTFT
+996 
-1010 MTYVNGA
+1010 
-1017 WTGPTNPAVTFEVKC
+1017 C
-1032 EEELVPVH
+1032 EEELFPVH

-1055 VALESQPKGHVI
+1055 IALEGQPKGHVI

-1085 GWYDDGA
+1085 GWYDDGLF
-1092 WNNYK
+1092 NIYK
-1097 ANPANP
+1097 SDPANP

-1214 DGVDGEA
+1214 DGVNGEA

-1227 TAKYEDATPAFEGT
+1227 TAKYEDATPAFEGTPARAGYKFLGWEPTVAETVTENATYVAQWEKLYTVTYTDGVDGKAFKDDVHSDLEKDTPTPAFSGDT

-1292 DNQNVKHGAKAY
+1292 DNQNVNHGEKKY
-1304 KVTLGEYT
+1304 KPTLGEYT
-1312 ASNVM
+1312 VSDVM

-1327 VTVRAAKF
+1327 VTVKAAKF
-1335 IEKYSSDMSDAV
+1335 IEKYSSDMGDAV

-1400 VKIVCDNQNVKH
+1400 VKIVCDNQNVNH
-1412 GGKDYKPTQGE
+1412 WGKDYKPTQGE

-1437 TCTITVKAAKI
+1437 TCTVTVKAAKI

-1456 GKTHALIVGEQ
+1456 GKTHELIVGEQ

-1511 AKVDCTTTTAHNGK
+1511 AKVDCTTTTAHNDK
-1525 SYTLIEDTYNVS
+1525 PYTLIEDTYNVS

-1565 NVGPHTLDDR
+1565 KVGPHTLDDR
-1575 DSKTI
+1575 DSKAI

-1617 VFADVVY
+1617 VFADIVY
-1624 NDIPYGTNTPA
+1624 KDIPYGTSTPA

-1642 RKGYKFL
+1642 REGYKFV
-1649 GWEPVVA
+1649 GWEPEVA
-1656 DTVTENATYVAQWE
+1656 ETVTKNVTYTAKWE

-1678 DGAKGKAFEDQVF
+1678 DGAKGKAFKDQVYS
-1691 TDLESGTKTP
+1691 DLESGTDTP
-1701 EFNGTPTRKGYKF
+1701 KFDGKPTRKGYTF
-1714 LGWEPVVADTVTE
+1714 TGWSPKVTDTVTKD
-1727 NVTYTAP
+1727 VTYVAQWKSVKNGKDNIPKTGDSEI
-1734 VGRTLHRYLHR
+1734 VMVL
-1745 RREGQGVQG
+1745 G
-1754 SGLQRS
+1754 SVLLFSFCGAAAVSVYDRKRKHF

>member
-1 MVCAEFSVCFWHCS
+1 M
-15 WSSHFC
+15 
-21 PRLRWQRIRRGLTK
+21 
-35 PSPRPSQW
+35 
-43 TGTRRRPIPPAQEQP
+43 
-58 KNENPPAPEEPKTFT
+58 
-73 VTYTDGVGGAVF
+73 
-85 DNEVHSNLPSGTAT
+85 
-99 PAFSGSLAREGYTF
+99 
-113 AGWNPAVAETVT
+113 T

-148 IPGPDVDLAA
+148 IPGPDVDPAA

-291 SWSTTDASIRYHSFT
+291 SWSTTDAAIRYHSFT

-322 KAKDGADTIYAGGA
+322 KANDGSDTIYTGGMTCA
-336 LCSVSQQGND
+336 VSQYGND

-360 VWEEAV
+360 VWEEA
-366 PSKPEWSDIR
+366 
-376 REMQKVSVH
+376 
-385 VTCINPDVNHTEKTY
+385 T
-400 SYKESNDD
+400 
-408 TIGSVQ
+408 
-414 DSAGSYTCTV
+414 
-424 TVHLGRYRLQYN
+424 
-436 QDFNREHE
+436 
-444 FASSL
+444 
-449 TADVVLQYNGTGWV
+449 
-463 IASALPLELKL
+463 
-474 TCGSA
+474 
-479 PTPNPPG
+479 
-486 SDVLNSLK
+486 
-494 VLVKC
+494 
-499 DSKTYHFEKPYKMDD
+499 
-514 GDYRL
+514 
-519 EKVDDNTYT
+519 
-528 VIVLADKYVEKY
+528 
-540 NAVYPGHTLFDNNTK
+540 
-555 TIKLVYRYGAWT
+555 
-567 VVGSNGVTF
+567 
-576 NVSCEQKYTVTY
+576 
-588 TDGVD
+588 
-593 GEVIFADQVSY
+593 
-604 KKPGEKTPKFRGTPT
+604 
-619 RTGYKFI
+619 
-626 GWEPAVVGTVT
+626 
-637 ANATYTAQWVSISD
+637 
-651 LDPAPELVSS
+651 
-661 LYMNFQCT
+661 
-669 NENASHDHRSEMIAI
+669 
-684 GYGIG
+684 
-689 AGGVIVTD
+689 
-697 AAGNPV
+697 
-703 YNKDGNITAVITFY
+703 
-717 QDSGFLNEYN
+717 
-727 KRTGV
+727 
-732 AHRYADYEPKTKSVD
+732 
-747 GVLIG
+747 
-752 EVFHMY
+752 
-758 KKDYPVVFDV
+758 
-768 VCGSLYT
+768 
-775 VTYKDGTNGTVFA
+775 
-788 DDVHSNLNANA
+788 
-799 ATPAFV
+799 
-805 GGTPTRPGYVFTG
+805 
-818 WNPAVAATVTGNAT
+818 
-832 YTAVWEKDAN
+832 
-842 GNGKP
+842 
-847 DKDEEK
+847 
-853 YTVTYTDGVENEEI
+853 
-867 FADETYSDLLSGT
+867 
-880 ATPAFN
+880 
-886 GTPTR
+886 
-891 KGYAFTGWNPAVAA
+891 
-905 TVTGNA
+905 
-911 TYAAVWEEAA
+911 
-921 PPKPDKPTP
+921 PPKPDKPTAP
-930 PTDEIGGATV
+930 GE
-940 AVKCITG
+940 
-947 HGDLSWKIDSSTF
+947 GDLSGLIGNI
-960 TVGEVT
+960 TVNCTNGKAAHELKTKGYTLISGSYTTSEVAGDAENGYTYTVTINSQKYVEQFDTDT
-966 GDDTTGYTCTVTVQ
+966 GAAHDPKGVNATVTLKYTDNGWTVESGAPVVFDVACVTEIVPPAKPGAEDLSNLKAPVDVTCTTKPETHAAVHFSLRGGTYTIGDVAGNETDGYTCDITVT
-980 AEVYVNAFNSD
+980 ADKYVARYNMD
-991 KKANG
+991 YG
-996 VKHTLADDAEKTFT
+996 KHTLTGDNTKTLT
-1010 MTYVNGA
+1010 LKYVEGQ
-1017 WTGPTNPAVTFEVKC
+1017 WAVDTPITFPVEC
-1032 EEELVPVH
+1032 EEELFPVH

-1067 DLSTIDIADYY
+1067 DLSTIDITDYY

-1085 GWYDDGA
+1085 GWYDDGLF
-1092 WNNYK
+1092 NIYK
-1097 ANPANP
+1097 SDPANP

-1150 LYSTTALFGSTLP
+1150 LYSTTAPFGSTLP

-1214 DGVDGEA
+1214 DGVNGEA
-1221 FADQAY
+1221 FADQVY
-1227 TAKYEDATPAFEGT
+1227 NVPFEDATPAFDGTPARAGYKFLGWEPTVAETVTENATYVAQWEKLYTVTYTDGVDEKVFKDDVHSDLEKDTKTPAFSGGT

-1292 DNQNVKHGAKAY
+1292 DNQNVNHGEKKY
-1304 KVTLGEYT
+1304 KPTLGEYT
-1312 ASNVM
+1312 VSDVM

-1327 VTVRAAKF
+1327 VTVKAAKF
-1335 IEKYSSDMSDAV
+1335 IEKYNSDMGDAV

-1400 VKIVCDNQNVKH
+1400 VRIVCDNQHVNH
-1412 GGKDYKPTQGE
+1412 WAKDYKPTQGE

-1448 IEKYSSDM
+1448 VEKYGSDF
-1456 GKTHALIVGEQ
+1456 GKPHDLIIGEA

-1525 SYTLIEDTYNVS
+1525 SYTLIEGTYNVS

-1590 AAETSVTFNVKC
+1590 AAETSVAFNVKC

-1624 NDIPYGTNTPA
+1624 KDIPYGTGTPA

-1642 RKGYKFL
+1642 REGYKFV
-1649 GWEPVVA
+1649 GWEPEVA
-1656 DTVTENATYVAQWE
+1656 ETVTKDVTYTAKWE

-1678 DGAKGKAFEDQVF
+1678 DGVKGKAFKDQVYK
-1691 TDLESGTKTP
+1691 DLESGTDTP
-1701 EFNGTPTRKGYKF
+1701 KFDGKPTRKGYTF
-1714 LGWEPVVADTVTE
+1714 TGWSPKVTDTVTKD
-1727 NVTYTAP
+1727 VTYVAQWKSVKNGKDNIPKTGDSEI
-1734 VGRTLHRYLHR
+1734 VMVL
-1745 RREGQGVQG
+1745 G
-1754 SGLQRS
+1754 SVLLFSFCGAAAVSVYDRKRKHF

>member
-1 MVCAEFSVCFWHCS
+1 MQTVCASGMDRQMKGEYFKMKNHGLRRIFSLFLALFMVFTLL
-15 WSSHFC
+15 
-21 PRLRWQRIRRGLTK
+21 PTTALAEDT
-35 PSPRPSQW
+35 
-43 TGTRRRPIPPAQEQP
+43 TGADGTQPKTVAVDGGEKKTDPPAQEQP
-58 KNENPPAPEEPKTFT
+58 KNENPPAPEDPKTFT

-85 DNEVHSNLPSGTAT
+85 DNDVHSNLPSGTAT

-113 AGWNPAVAETVT
+113 VGWNPAVAETVT
-125 ADVTYAAKWEEGKTG
+125 ADVTYAAKWEEGKTNA
-140 PRRVTLPT
+140 RRVPLPT
-148 IPGPDVDLAA
+148 IPKPDPAPADLN
-158 LDTGHKIDVR
+158 TGHKIDVR

-291 SWSTTDASIRYHSFT
+291 SWSTTDAAIRYHSFT

-322 KAKDGADTIYAGGA
+322 KANDGSDTIYTGGMTCA
-336 LCSVSQQGND
+336 VSQYGND
-346 VVKNGNTWTRTLYA
+346 VVKNGNIWTRTLYA
-360 VWEEAV
+360 VWEEDAPAQPTPLDEAGVKALLGENAV
-366 PSKPEWSDIR
+366 QIICTNAQIGHGSKTFGLIDGTFTVHQSNNRCEVVINGFSSYMSEFDAAVSVPAGTHITDNSMAGQNRTKINLVWSDG
-376 REMQKVSVH
+376 KWTAADAPAKYH
-385 VTCINPDVNHTEKTY
+385 VLCSSQPAEPTAPGEGDLENIEKLVRIVCDRNIHDA
-400 SYKESNDD
+400 KEYGV
-408 TIGSVQ
+408 I
-414 DSAGSYTCTV
+414 AGSCEFGDIDMTGDVPTCPV
-424 TVHLGRYRLQYN
+424 TIQAAEYVK
-436 QDFNREHE
+436 
-444 FASSL
+444 A
-449 TADVVLQYNGTGWV
+449 YNGTIGVEHTITGDTERLLILAWDANNNVWRPMTDTPVTFTV
-463 IASALPLELKL
+463 ICPPAKPGAEDLSNLKAPVDV
-474 TCGSA
+474 TCTTKPETHA
-479 PTPNPPG
+479 A
-486 SDVLNSLK
+486 VHFSLR
-494 VLVKC
+494 
-499 DSKTYHFEKPYKMDD
+499 
-514 GDYRL
+514 GG
-519 EKVDDNTYT
+519 TYT
-528 VIVLADKYVEKY
+528 IGDVAGNETDGYTCDITVTADKYVARY
-540 NAVYPGHTLFDNNTK
+540 NMDYGKHTLTGDNTK
-555 TIKLVYRYGAWT
+555 TLT
-567 VVGSNGVTF
+567 L
-576 NVSCEQKYTVTY
+576 KYVE
-588 TDGVD
+588 GQWAVD
-593 GEVIFADQVSY
+593 
-604 KKPGEKTPKFRGTPT
+604 TP
-619 RTGYKFI
+619 
-626 GWEPAVVGTVT
+626 
-637 ANATYTAQWVSISD
+637 
-651 LDPAPELVSS
+651 
-661 LYMNFQCT
+661 
-669 NENASHDHRSEMIAI
+669 
-684 GYGIG
+684 
-689 AGGVIVTD
+689 
-697 AAGNPV
+697 
-703 YNKDGNITAVITFY
+703 ITF
-717 QDSGFLNEYN
+717 
-727 KRTGV
+727 
-732 AHRYADYEPKTKSVD
+732 
-747 GVLIG
+747 
-752 EVFHMY
+752 
-758 KKDYPVVFDV
+758 PV
-768 VCGSLYT
+768 
-775 VTYKDGTNGTVFA
+775 
-788 DDVHSNLNANA
+788 
-799 ATPAFV
+799 
-805 GGTPTRPGYVFTG
+805 
-818 WNPAVAATVTGNAT
+818 
-832 YTAVWEKDAN
+832 E
-842 GNGKP
+842 
-847 DKDEEK
+847 
-853 YTVTYTDGVENEEI
+853 
-867 FADETYSDLLSGT
+867 
-880 ATPAFN
+880 
-886 GTPTR
+886 
-891 KGYAFTGWNPAVAA
+891 
-905 TVTGNA
+905 
-911 TYAAVWEEAA
+911 
-921 PPKPDKPTP
+921 
-930 PTDEIGGATV
+930 
-940 AVKCITG
+940 
-947 HGDLSWKIDSSTF
+947 
-960 TVGEVT
+960 
-966 GDDTTGYTCTVTVQ
+966 
-980 AEVYVNAFNSD
+980 
-991 KKANG
+991 
-996 VKHTLADDAEKTFT
+996 
-1010 MTYVNGA
+1010 
-1017 WTGPTNPAVTFEVKC
+1017 C
-1032 EEELVPVH
+1032 EEELFPVH

-1055 VALESQPKGHVI
+1055 IALESQPKGHVI

-1085 GWYDDGA
+1085 GWYDDGLF
-1092 WNNYK
+1092 NIYK
-1097 ANPANP
+1097 SDPANP

-1214 DGVDGEA
+1214 DGVNGEA

-1227 TAKYEDATPAFEGT
+1227 TAKYEDATPAFEGTPARAGYKFLGWEPTVAETVTENATYVAQWEKLYTVTYTDGVDGKAFKDDVHSDLEKDTPTPAFSGDT

-1292 DNQNVKHGAKAY
+1292 DNQNVKHGEKKY
-1304 KVTLGEYT
+1304 KPTLGEYT
-1312 ASNVM
+1312 VSNVM

-1327 VTVRAAKF
+1327 VTVKAAKF
-1335 IEKYSSDMSDAV
+1335 IEKYSSDMGDAV

-1400 VKIVCDNQNVKH
+1400 VKIVCDNQNVNH
-1412 GGKDYKPTQGE
+1412 WGKDYKPTQGE

-1525 SYTLIEDTYNVS
+1525 SYTLIENTYNVS

-1617 VFADVVY
+1617 VFEDVVCK
-1624 NDIPYGTNTPA
+1624 DIPYGTSTPA

-1642 RKGYKFL
+1642 REGYKFV
-1649 GWEPVVA
+1649 GWEPEVA
-1656 DTVTENATYVAQWE
+1656 ETVTKNVTYTAKWE

-1678 DGAKGKAFEDQVF
+1678 DGVKGKAFKDQVYS
-1691 TDLESGTKTP
+1691 DLEAGTDTP
-1701 EFNGTPTRKGYKF
+1701 KFDGKPTRKGYTF
-1714 LGWEPVVADTVTE
+1714 TGWSPKVTDTVTKD
-1727 NVTYTAP
+1727 VTYVAQWKSVKNGKDNIPKTGDSEI
-1734 VGRTLHRYLHR
+1734 VMVL
-1745 RREGQGVQG
+1745 G
-1754 SGLQRS
+1754 SVLLFSFCGAAAVSVYDRKRKHF

>member
-1 MVCAEFSVCFWHCS
+1 M
-15 WSSHFC
+15 
-21 PRLRWQRIRRGLTK
+21 
-35 PSPRPSQW
+35 
-43 TGTRRRPIPPAQEQP
+43 
-58 KNENPPAPEEPKTFT
+58 
-73 VTYTDGVGGAVF
+73 
-85 DNEVHSNLPSGTAT
+85 
-99 PAFSGSLAREGYTF
+99 
-113 AGWNPAVAETVT
+113 T

-214 IKAAASRASVNSGYQ
+214 IKAAAGRASVNSGYQ

-246 NKSGTTACNKGSTIY
+246 NKSGTTACNKGTTIY

-306 VKNTIPTREGY
+306 VKNTTPTREGY

-322 KAKDGADTIYAGGA
+322 KANDGSDTIYTGGMTCA
-336 LCSVSQQGND
+336 VSQYGND

-360 VWEEAV
+360 VWEEDAPAQPTPLDEAGVKALLGENAV
-366 PSKPEWSDIR
+366 QIICTNTQISHGSKTFGLIDGTFTVHQSNNRCEVVINSFSPYVNEFNAAVSVPAGTHITDNSMAGQNRTKINLVWSDG
-376 REMQKVSVH
+376 KWTAADAPAKYH
-385 VTCINPDVNHTEKTY
+385 VLCSSQPAEPTAPGEGDLENIEKLVRIVCDRNIHDA
-400 SYKESNDD
+400 KEYGV
-408 TIGSVQ
+408 I
-414 DSAGSYTCTV
+414 AGSCEFGDIDMTGDVPTCPV
-424 TVHLGRYRLQYN
+424 TIQAAEYVK
-436 QDFNREHE
+436 
-444 FASSL
+444 A
-449 TADVVLQYNGTGWV
+449 YNGTIGVEHTITGDTERLLILAWDANNNVWRPMTDTPVTFTV
-463 IASALPLELKL
+463 ICPPAKPGAEDLAKLEAPVEVVCTTKPETHNAARFPLIEGTYNIGDVSGNETDGYTCDIIITADEYVTKYNTDFGKHTL
-474 TCGSA
+474 TG
-479 PTPNPPG
+479 
-486 SDVLNSLK
+486 
-494 VLVKC
+494 
-499 DSKTYHFEKPYKMDD
+499 
-514 GDYRL
+514 
-519 EKVDDNTYT
+519 DNTKPLT
-528 VIVLADKYVEKY
+528 LKYVE
-540 NAVYPGHTLFDNNTK
+540 G
-555 TIKLVYRYGAWT
+555 RW
-567 VVGSNGVTF
+567 VVNDPVTF
-576 NVSCEQKYTVTY
+576 
-588 TDGVD
+588 
-593 GEVIFADQVSY
+593 
-604 KKPGEKTPKFRGTPT
+604 
-619 RTGYKFI
+619 
-626 GWEPAVVGTVT
+626 
-637 ANATYTAQWVSISD
+637 
-651 LDPAPELVSS
+651 
-661 LYMNFQCT
+661 
-669 NENASHDHRSEMIAI
+669 
-684 GYGIG
+684 
-689 AGGVIVTD
+689 
-697 AAGNPV
+697 PV
-703 YNKDGNITAVITFY
+703 
-717 QDSGFLNEYN
+717 E
-727 KRTGV
+727 
-732 AHRYADYEPKTKSVD
+732 
-747 GVLIG
+747 
-752 EVFHMY
+752 
-758 KKDYPVVFDV
+758 
-768 VCGSLYT
+768 
-775 VTYKDGTNGTVFA
+775 
-788 DDVHSNLNANA
+788 
-799 ATPAFV
+799 
-805 GGTPTRPGYVFTG
+805 
-818 WNPAVAATVTGNAT
+818 
-832 YTAVWEKDAN
+832 
-842 GNGKP
+842 
-847 DKDEEK
+847 
-853 YTVTYTDGVENEEI
+853 
-867 FADETYSDLLSGT
+867 
-880 ATPAFN
+880 
-886 GTPTR
+886 
-891 KGYAFTGWNPAVAA
+891 
-905 TVTGNA
+905 
-911 TYAAVWEEAA
+911 
-921 PPKPDKPTP
+921 
-930 PTDEIGGATV
+930 
-940 AVKCITG
+940 
-947 HGDLSWKIDSSTF
+947 
-960 TVGEVT
+960 
-966 GDDTTGYTCTVTVQ
+966 
-980 AEVYVNAFNSD
+980 
-991 KKANG
+991 
-996 VKHTLADDAEKTFT
+996 
-1010 MTYVNGA
+1010 
-1017 WTGPTNPAVTFEVKC
+1017 C
-1032 EEELVPVH
+1032 EEELFPVH

-1085 GWYDDGA
+1085 GWYDDGLF
-1092 WNNYK
+1092 NIYK
-1097 ANPANP
+1097 SDPANP

-1150 LYSTTALFGSTLP
+1150 LYSTTAPFGSTLP

-1214 DGVDGEA
+1214 DGVNGEA
-1221 FADQAY
+1221 FADQVY

-1247 VFDGWNPE
+1247 VFDGWTPE
-1255 VAETVTED
+1255 VAETVTD
-1263 VTYTAQWKPV
+1263 DATYTAQWKPV

-1292 DNQNVKHGAKAY
+1292 DNQNVNHGEKKY
-1304 KVTLGEYT
+1304 KPTLGEYT
-1312 ASNVM
+1312 VSNVM

-1335 IEKYSSDMSDAV
+1335 IEKYSSDMGDAV

-1400 VKIVCDNQNVKH
+1400 VKIVCDNQNVNH
-1412 GGKDYKPTQGE
+1412 WGKDYKPTQGE

-1467 AEKTVELKWD
+1467 AEKTVELKWN

-1525 SYTLIEDTYNVS
+1525 SYTLIEGTYNVS

-1624 NDIPYGTNTPA
+1624 KDIPYGTSTPA

-1642 RKGYKFL
+1642 REGYKFL

-1656 DTVTENATYVAQWE
+1656 DTVTKDVTYTAKWE

-1678 DGAKGKAFEDQVF
+1678 DGVKGKAFKDQVYK
-1691 TDLESGTKTP
+1691 DLESGTDTP
-1701 EFNGTPTRKGYKF
+1701 KFDGKPTRKGYTF
-1714 LGWEPVVADTVTE
+1714 IGWSPKVTDTVTKD
-1727 NVTYTAP
+1727 VTYVAQWKSVKNGKDNIPKTGDSEI
-1734 VGRTLHRYLHR
+1734 VMVL
-1745 RREGQGVQG
+1745 G
-1754 SGLQRS
+1754 SVLLFSFCGAAAVSVYDRKRKHF

>member
-1 MVCAEFSVCFWHCS
+1 MQTVCASGMDRQMKGEYFKMKNHGLRRIFSLFLALFMVFTLL
-15 WSSHFC
+15 
-21 PRLRWQRIRRGLTK
+21 PTTALAEDT
-35 PSPRPSQW
+35 
-43 TGTRRRPIPPAQEQP
+43 TGADETQPKTVAVDEGEKKTDPPAQEQP
-58 KNENPPAPEEPKTFT
+58 KDEDPPAPEEPKTFT
-73 VTYTDGVGGAVF
+73 VTYTDGADGAVF
-85 DNEVHSNLPSGTAT
+85 PNQVYRDLSSGTPT
-99 PAFSGSLAREGYTF
+99 PAFDGTLAREGYTF
-113 AGWNPAVAETVT
+113 AGWNPTVAGTVT
-125 ADVTYAAKWEEGKTG
+125 ADVTYAAKWEEGKTSA
-140 PRRVTLPT
+140 RRVTLPT
-148 IPGPDVDLAA
+148 IPGPDVDPAA

-229 IVGWSKESNAN
+229 IVGWSKKSNAN

-322 KAKDGADTIYAGGA
+322 KANDGSDTIYTGGMTCA
-336 LCSVSQQGND
+336 VSQYGND

-360 VWEEAV
+360 VWEEAAPPMPDKPTAPGEGDLSGLIDNITV
-366 PSKPEWSDIR
+366 NCTNNAATHTLKSKGYALIAS
-376 REMQKVSVH
+376 
-385 VTCINPDVNHTEKTY
+385 
-400 SYKESNDD
+400 
-408 TIGSVQ
+408 
-414 DSAGSYTCTV
+414 SYTPSEV
-424 TVHLGRYRLQYN
+424 AG
-436 QDFNREHE
+436 DAE
-444 FASSL
+444 
-449 TADVVLQYNGTGWV
+449 NG
-463 IASALPLELKL
+463 
-474 TCGSA
+474 
-479 PTPNPPG
+479 
-486 SDVLNSLK
+486 
-494 VLVKC
+494 
-499 DSKTYHFEKPYKMDD
+499 Y
-514 GDYRL
+514 
-519 EKVDDNTYT
+519 TYT
-528 VIVLADKYVEKY
+528 VTINSQKYVEQFDTDTGAAHDPKGV
-540 NAVYPGHTLFDNNTK
+540 NA
-555 TIKLVYRYGAWT
+555 
-567 VVGSNGVTF
+567 
-576 NVSCEQKYTVTY
+576 TVTLKH
-588 TDGVD
+588 TDN
-593 GEVIFADQVSY
+593 
-604 KKPGEKTPKFRGTPT
+604 
-619 RTGYKFI
+619 
-626 GWEPAVVGTVT
+626 GWAVE
-637 ANATYTAQWVSISD
+637 S
-651 LDPAPELVSS
+651 
-661 LYMNFQCT
+661 
-669 NENASHDHRSEMIAI
+669 
-684 GYGIG
+684 G
-689 AGGVIVTD
+689 A
-697 AAGNPV
+697 
-703 YNKDGNITAVITFY
+703 
-717 QDSGFLNEYN
+717 
-727 KRTGV
+727 
-732 AHRYADYEPKTKSVD
+732 
-747 GVLIG
+747 
-752 EVFHMY
+752 
-758 KKDYPVVFDV
+758 PVVFDV
-768 VCGSLYT
+768 AC
-775 VTYKDGTNGTVFA
+775 VTEIVPPARPGAEDL
-788 DDVHSNLNANA
+788 SNLKAPVDVTCTTKPETHA
-799 ATPAFV
+799 AVHFSLR
-805 GGTPTRPGYVFTG
+805 GGTYTIGD
-818 WNPAVAATVTGNAT
+818 VAGN
-832 YTAVWEKDAN
+832 E
-842 GNGKP
+842 
-847 DKDEEK
+847 
-853 YTVTYTDGVENEEI
+853 TD
-867 FADETYSDLLSGT
+867 
-880 ATPAFN
+880 
-886 GTPTR
+886 
-891 KGYAFTGWNPAVAA
+891 
-905 TVTGNA
+905 
-911 TYAAVWEEAA
+911 
-921 PPKPDKPTP
+921 
-930 PTDEIGGATV
+930 
-940 AVKCITG
+940 
-947 HGDLSWKIDSSTF
+947 
-960 TVGEVT
+960 
-966 GDDTTGYTCTVTVQ
+966 GYTCDITVT
-980 AEVYVNAFNSD
+980 ADKYVARYNMD
-991 KKANG
+991 YG
-996 VKHTLADDAEKTFT
+996 KHTLTGDNTKTLT
-1010 MTYVNGA
+1010 LKYVEGQ
-1017 WTGPTNPAVTFEVKC
+1017 WAVDTPITFPVEC
-1032 EEELVPVH
+1032 EEELFPVH

-1055 VALESQPKGHVI
+1055 IALESQPKGHVI
-1067 DLSTIDIADYY
+1067 ALSTIDIADYY

-1150 LYSTTALFGSTLP
+1150 LHSTTALFGSTLP

-1214 DGVDGEA
+1214 DGVNGEA

-1241 PTRKGF
+1241 PARAGYKFLGWEPTVAETVTENATYVAQWEKLYTVTYTDGVDGKAFKDDVHSDLEKDTPTPAFSGGTPTRKGF
-1247 VFDGWNPE
+1247 VFDGWTPE
-1255 VAETVTED
+1255 VAETVTD
-1263 VTYTAQWKPV
+1263 DATYTAQWKPV
-1273 QPDKKAIEG
+1273 QPDKKAIEN

-1312 ASNVM
+1312 VSNVM

-1467 AEKTVELKWD
+1467 AEKTVELKWN

-1624 NDIPYGTNTPA
+1624 KDIPYGTSTPA

-1642 RKGYKFL
+1642 REGYKFV
-1649 GWEPVVA
+1649 GWEPEVA
-1656 DTVTENATYVAQWE
+1656 ETVTKDVTYTAKWE

-1678 DGAKGKAFEDQVF
+1678 DGVKGKAFKDQVYS
-1691 TDLESGTKTP
+1691 DLEAGTDTP
-1701 EFNGTPTRKGYKF
+1701 KFDGKPTRKGYTF
-1714 LGWEPVVADTVTE
+1714 TGWSPKVTDTVTKD
-1727 NVTYTAP
+1727 VTYVAQWKSVKNGKDNIPKTGDSEI
-1734 VGRTLHRYLHR
+1734 VMVL
-1745 RREGQGVQG
+1745 G
-1754 SGLQRS
+1754 SVLLFSFCGAAAVSVYDRKRKHF

>member
-1 MVCAEFSVCFWHCS
+1 MQTVCASGMDRQMKGEYFKMKNHGLRRIFSLFLALFMVFTLL
-15 WSSHFC
+15 
-21 PRLRWQRIRRGLTK
+21 PTTALAEDT
-35 PSPRPSQW
+35 
-43 TGTRRRPIPPAQEQP
+43 TGADETQPKTVVVDEGEKKTDPPAQEQP

-73 VTYTDGVGGAVF
+73 VTYTDGAGGAVF
-85 DNEVHSNLPSGTAT
+85 ADKVYSNLSSGTPT
-99 PAFSGSLAREGYTF
+99 PAFDGTLAREGYTF

-189 TKFVCQYKTNH
+189 TKFVCQYKRNH
-200 SDTAYNNHTIAISD
+200 SNTAYNNHTIAISD

-291 SWSTTDASIRYHSFT
+291 SWSTTDAAIRYHSFT

-322 KAKDGADTIYAGGA
+322 KANDGSDTIYTGGMTCA
-336 LCSVSQQGND
+336 VSQYGND

-360 VWEEAV
+360 VWEEDAPAQPTPLDEAGVKALLGENAV
-366 PSKPEWSDIR
+366 QIICTNTQISHGSKTFGLIDGTFTVHQSNNRCEVVINSFSPYVNEFNAAVSVPAGTHITDNSMAGQNRTKINLVWSDG
-376 REMQKVSVH
+376 KWAAADAPAKYH
-385 VTCINPDVNHTEKTY
+385 VLCSSQPAEPTAPGEGDLENIEKLVRIVCDRNIHDA
-400 SYKESNDD
+400 KEYGV
-408 TIGSVQ
+408 I
-414 DSAGSYTCTV
+414 AGSCEFGDIDMTGDVPTCPV
-424 TVHLGRYRLQYN
+424 TIQAAEYVK
-436 QDFNREHE
+436 
-444 FASSL
+444 A
-449 TADVVLQYNGTGWV
+449 YNGTIGVEHTITGDTERLLILAWDANNNVWRPMTDTPVTFTV
-463 IASALPLELKL
+463 ICPPAKPGAEDLAKLEAPVEVVCTTKPETHAAAHFSLGDGTYTIGDVAGNKTDGYTCDITVTADRYVWWYNLDYGKHTL
-474 TCGSA
+474 TG
-479 PTPNPPG
+479 
-486 SDVLNSLK
+486 
-494 VLVKC
+494 
-499 DSKTYHFEKPYKMDD
+499 
-514 GDYRL
+514 
-519 EKVDDNTYT
+519 DNTKT
-528 VIVLADKYVEKY
+528 LTLKYVEGQW
-540 NAVYPGHTLFDNNTK
+540 AVDTP
-555 TIKLVYRYGAWT
+555 
-567 VVGSNGVTF
+567 VTF
-576 NVSCEQKYTVTY
+576 PVECET
-588 TDGVD
+588 
-593 GEVIFADQVSY
+593 
-604 KKPGEKTPKFRGTPT
+604 
-619 RTGYKFI
+619 
-626 GWEPAVVGTVT
+626 EPETT
-637 ANATYTAQWVSISD
+637 
-651 LDPAPELVSS
+651 
-661 LYMNFQCT
+661 
-669 NENASHDHRSEMIAI
+669 
-684 GYGIG
+684 
-689 AGGVIVTD
+689 
-697 AAGNPV
+697 
-703 YNKDGNITAVITFY
+703 
-717 QDSGFLNEYN
+717 
-727 KRTGV
+727 
-732 AHRYADYEPKTKSVD
+732 
-747 GVLIG
+747 
-752 EVFHMY
+752 
-758 KKDYPVVFDV
+758 
-768 VCGSLYT
+768 
-775 VTYKDGTNGTVFA
+775 
-788 DDVHSNLNANA
+788 
-799 ATPAFV
+799 
-805 GGTPTRPGYVFTG
+805 
-818 WNPAVAATVTGNAT
+818 
-832 YTAVWEKDAN
+832 
-842 GNGKP
+842 
-847 DKDEEK
+847 

-867 FADETYSDLLSGT
+867 FADQVYGNLLSGT

-891 KGYAFTGWNPAVAA
+891 AGYKFLGWEPTVAE
-905 TVTGNA
+905 TVTENA
-911 TYAAVWEEAA
+911 TY
-921 PPKPDKPTP
+921 
-930 PTDEIGGATV
+930 V
-940 AVKCITG
+940 A
-947 HGDLSWKIDSSTF
+947 
-960 TVGEVT
+960 
-966 GDDTTGYTCTVTVQ
+966 Q
-980 AEVYVNAFNSD
+980 
-991 KKANG
+991 
-996 VKHTLADDAEKTFT
+996 
-1010 MTYVNGA
+1010 
-1017 WTGPTNPAVTFEVKC
+1017 
-1032 EEELVPVH
+1032 
-1040 LVIYRNGDTSKAYKD
+1040 
-1055 VALESQPKGHVI
+1055 
-1067 DLSTIDIADYY
+1067 
-1078 TGNYEFY
+1078 
-1085 GWYDDGA
+1085 
-1092 WNNYK
+1092 
-1097 ANPANP
+1097 
-1103 PAGLK
+1103 
-1108 EKTVNG
+1108 
-1114 WTNLKCMVY
+1114 
-1123 DKYQVVYFQSEEALR
+1123 
-1138 DFQNDH
+1138 
-1144 SKTEGR
+1144 
-1150 LYSTTALFGSTLP
+1150 
-1163 TADAPTPTRTGYTFK
+1163 
-1178 FWSREGQNGDV
+1178 
-1189 TGQTVNGWTNLY
+1189 
-1201 AVWEKNTYTVTYT
+1201 WEKLYTVTYT
-1214 DGVDGEA
+1214 DGVGGKA
-1221 FADQAY
+1221 FKDDVHSDLEKD
-1227 TAKYEDATPAFEGT
+1227 TPTPAFSGDT

-1255 VAETVTED
+1255 VAETVTD
-1263 VTYTAQWKPV
+1263 NATYTAQWKPV

-1312 ASNVM
+1312 VSNVM

-1400 VKIVCDNQNVKH
+1400 VKIVCDNQNVNH
-1412 GGKDYKPTQGE
+1412 WGKDYKPTQGE

-1467 AEKTVELKWD
+1467 AEKAVELKWN

-1511 AKVDCTTTTAHNGK
+1511 AKVDCTTTTAHSDK
-1525 SYTLIEDTYNVS
+1525 SYTLIEGTYNVS

-1624 NDIPYGTNTPA
+1624 KDIPYGTSTPA

-1642 RKGYKFL
+1642 RKGYKFV
-1649 GWEPVVA
+1649 GWEPEVA
-1656 DTVTENATYVAQWE
+1656 ETVTKDVTYTAKWE

-1678 DGAKGKAFEDQVF
+1678 DGVKGKAFKDQVYS
-1691 TDLESGTKTP
+1691 DLESGTDTP
-1701 EFNGTPTRKGYKF
+1701 KFDGKPTRKGYTF
-1714 LGWEPVVADTVTE
+1714 TGWSPKVTDTVTKD
-1727 NVTYTAP
+1727 VTYVAQWKSVKNGKDNIPKTGDSEI
-1734 VGRTLHRYLHR
+1734 VMVL
-1745 RREGQGVQG
+1745 G
-1754 SGLQRS
+1754 SVLLFSFCGAAAVSVYDRKRKHF

>member
-1 MVCAEFSVCFWHCS
+1 MDRQMKGEYFKMKNHGLRRIFSLFLALFMVFTLLPTTALAED
-15 WSSHFC
+15 
-21 PRLRWQRIRRGLTK
+21 T
-35 PSPRPSQW
+35 
-43 TGTRRRPIPPAQEQP
+43 TGADGTQPKTVAVDGGEKKTDPPAQEQP
-58 KNENPPAPEEPKTFT
+58 KNENPPAPEDPKTFT

-85 DNEVHSNLPSGTAT
+85 DNDVHSNLPSGTAT

-113 AGWNPAVAETVT
+113 VGWNPAVAETVT
-125 ADVTYAAKWEEGKTG
+125 ADVTYAAKWEEGKTNA
-140 PRRVTLPT
+140 RRVPLPT
-148 IPGPDVDLAA
+148 IPKPDPAPADLN
-158 LDTGHKIDVR
+158 TGHKIDVR

-322 KAKDGADTIYAGGA
+322 KANDGSDTIYTGGMTCA
-336 LCSVSQQGND
+336 VSQYGND

-360 VWEEAV
+360 VWEEA
-366 PSKPEWSDIR
+366 
-376 REMQKVSVH
+376 
-385 VTCINPDVNHTEKTY
+385 T
-400 SYKESNDD
+400 
-408 TIGSVQ
+408 
-414 DSAGSYTCTV
+414 
-424 TVHLGRYRLQYN
+424 
-436 QDFNREHE
+436 
-444 FASSL
+444 
-449 TADVVLQYNGTGWV
+449 
-463 IASALPLELKL
+463 
-474 TCGSA
+474 
-479 PTPNPPG
+479 
-486 SDVLNSLK
+486 
-494 VLVKC
+494 
-499 DSKTYHFEKPYKMDD
+499 
-514 GDYRL
+514 
-519 EKVDDNTYT
+519 
-528 VIVLADKYVEKY
+528 
-540 NAVYPGHTLFDNNTK
+540 
-555 TIKLVYRYGAWT
+555 
-567 VVGSNGVTF
+567 
-576 NVSCEQKYTVTY
+576 
-588 TDGVD
+588 
-593 GEVIFADQVSY
+593 
-604 KKPGEKTPKFRGTPT
+604 
-619 RTGYKFI
+619 
-626 GWEPAVVGTVT
+626 
-637 ANATYTAQWVSISD
+637 
-651 LDPAPELVSS
+651 
-661 LYMNFQCT
+661 
-669 NENASHDHRSEMIAI
+669 
-684 GYGIG
+684 
-689 AGGVIVTD
+689 
-697 AAGNPV
+697 
-703 YNKDGNITAVITFY
+703 
-717 QDSGFLNEYN
+717 
-727 KRTGV
+727 
-732 AHRYADYEPKTKSVD
+732 
-747 GVLIG
+747 
-752 EVFHMY
+752 
-758 KKDYPVVFDV
+758 
-768 VCGSLYT
+768 
-775 VTYKDGTNGTVFA
+775 
-788 DDVHSNLNANA
+788 
-799 ATPAFV
+799 
-805 GGTPTRPGYVFTG
+805 
-818 WNPAVAATVTGNAT
+818 
-832 YTAVWEKDAN
+832 
-842 GNGKP
+842 
-847 DKDEEK
+847 
-853 YTVTYTDGVENEEI
+853 
-867 FADETYSDLLSGT
+867 
-880 ATPAFN
+880 
-886 GTPTR
+886 
-891 KGYAFTGWNPAVAA
+891 
-905 TVTGNA
+905 
-911 TYAAVWEEAA
+911 
-921 PPKPDKPTP
+921 PPKPDKPTAP
-930 PTDEIGGATV
+930 GE
-940 AVKCITG
+940 
-947 HGDLSWKIDSSTF
+947 GDLSGLIGNI
-960 TVGEVT
+960 TVNCTNGKAAHELKAKGYTLISGSYTTNEVA
-966 GDDTTGYTCTVTVQ
+966 GDAENGYTCTVTINSQKYVEQ
-980 AEVYVNAFNSD
+980 FDTNTGAAHDPKGVNATVTLKYTDNGWTVESGAPVVFNVACVTEIVPPARPSAEDLSNLKAPVDVTCTTKPETHAAVHFSLRGGTYTIGDVAGNETDGYTCDITVTAD
-991 KKANG
+991 KYVARYNMDYG
-996 VKHTLADDAEKTFT
+996 KHTLTGDNTKTLT
-1010 MTYVNGA
+1010 LKYVEGQ
-1017 WTGPTNPAVTFEVKC
+1017 WAVDTPITFPVEC
-1032 EEELVPVH
+1032 EEELFPVH

-1055 VALESQPKGHVI
+1055 IALESQPKGHVI

-1150 LYSTTALFGSTLP
+1150 LYSTTAPFGSTLP

-1214 DGVDGEA
+1214 DGVNGEA

-1241 PTRKGF
+1241 PTRAGYKFLGWEPTVAETVTENATYVAQWEKLYTVTYTDGVGEKAFKDDVHSDLEKDTPTPAFSGDTPTRKGF

-1255 VAETVTED
+1255 VAETVTD
-1263 VTYTAQWKPV
+1263 NATYTAQWKPV

-1282 AIGRGVAVVC
+1282 AIGRGVTVVC

-1312 ASNVM
+1312 VSNVM

-1400 VKIVCDNQNVKH
+1400 VKIVCDNQNVNH
-1412 GGKDYKPTQGE
+1412 WGKDYKPTQGE

-1467 AEKTVELKWD
+1467 PEKTVELKWD

-1511 AKVDCTTTTAHNGK
+1511 AKVDCTTTTAHNDK
-1525 SYTLIEDTYNVS
+1525 SYTLIEGTYEVS

-1624 NDIPYGTNTPA
+1624 KDIPYGTSTPA

-1642 RKGYKFL
+1642 REGYKFV
-1649 GWEPVVA
+1649 GWEPEVTE
-1656 DTVTENATYVAQWE
+1656 TVTKNVTYTAKWE

-1678 DGAKGKAFEDQVF
+1678 DGAKGKAFKDQVYK
-1691 TDLESGTKTP
+1691 DLESGTDTP
-1701 EFNGTPTRKGYKF
+1701 KFDGKPTRKGYTF
-1714 LGWEPVVADTVTE
+1714 TGWSPKVTDTVTKD
-1727 NVTYTAP
+1727 VTYVAQWKSVKNGKDNIPKTGDSEI
-1734 VGRTLHRYLHR
+1734 VMVL
-1745 RREGQGVQG
+1745 G
-1754 SGLQRS
+1754 SVLLFSFCGAAAVSVYDRKRKHF

>member
-1 MVCAEFSVCFWHCS
+1 M
-15 WSSHFC
+15 
-21 PRLRWQRIRRGLTK
+21 
-35 PSPRPSQW
+35 
-43 TGTRRRPIPPAQEQP
+43 
-58 KNENPPAPEEPKTFT
+58 
-73 VTYTDGVGGAVF
+73 
-85 DNEVHSNLPSGTAT
+85 
-99 PAFSGSLAREGYTF
+99 
-113 AGWNPAVAETVT
+113 T
-125 ADVTYAAKWEEGKTG
+125 ADVTYAAQWEAVKK
-140 PRRVTLPT
+140 RVTVPT
-148 IPGPDVDLAA
+148 IPEPDVNPAA
-158 LDTGHKIDVR
+158 LNTGHKIDVT

-176 EFNIGYNYGSSEK
+176 EFRIGYNYGSSEK
-189 TKFVCQYKTNH
+189 TKFVCQYSSNH

-214 IKAAASRASVNSGYQ
+214 IKAAAGRATVNSGYT

-246 NKSGTTACNKGSTIY
+246 NKSGTTACNKGTTIY

-291 SWSTTDASIRYHSFT
+291 SWSTTDAAIRYHSFT

-322 KAKDGADTIYAGGA
+322 KAKDGSDTIYTGGT

-360 VWEEAV
+360 VWEEDAPAKPTAPDNDTVKALLGENAV
-366 PSKPEWSDIR
+366 QIICTNAQIGHGSKTFGLIDGTFTVYQSNNRCEVVINSLSPYVNEFNAAVSVPAGTHITDNSMAGQNRTKINLVWSDG
-376 REMQKVSVH
+376 KWTAADAPAKYH
-385 VTCINPDVNHTEKTY
+385 VLCSLQPVEPTTPGEGDLENIEKLVRIVCDRNIHDA
-400 SYKESNDD
+400 KEYGV
-408 TIGSVQ
+408 I
-414 DSAGSYTCTV
+414 AGSCEFGGIDMTGDVPTCPV
-424 TVHLGRYRLQYN
+424 TIRAAKYV
-436 QDFNREHE
+436 E
-444 FASSL
+444 A
-449 TADVVLQYNGTGWV
+449 YNGTIGVEHTITGDTERLLILAWDANNNV
-463 IASALPLELKL
+463 WRPMTDTPVTFTVVCPPAKPGAEDLAKLEAPVEVACTTKPETHAAARFSLIEGTYDIGDVSGNETDGYTCDIIITADEYVTKYNTDFGKHTL
-474 TCGSA
+474 TG
-479 PTPNPPG
+479 
-486 SDVLNSLK
+486 
-494 VLVKC
+494 
-499 DSKTYHFEKPYKMDD
+499 
-514 GDYRL
+514 
-519 EKVDDNTYT
+519 DNTKPLT
-528 VIVLADKYVEKY
+528 LKYVE
-540 NAVYPGHTLFDNNTK
+540 G
-555 TIKLVYRYGAWT
+555 RW
-567 VVGSNGVTF
+567 VVNDPVTF
-576 NVSCEQKYTVTY
+576 
-588 TDGVD
+588 
-593 GEVIFADQVSY
+593 
-604 KKPGEKTPKFRGTPT
+604 
-619 RTGYKFI
+619 
-626 GWEPAVVGTVT
+626 AV
-637 ANATYTAQWVSISD
+637 
-651 LDPAPELVSS
+651 E
-661 LYMNFQCT
+661 
-669 NENASHDHRSEMIAI
+669 
-684 GYGIG
+684 
-689 AGGVIVTD
+689 
-697 AAGNPV
+697 
-703 YNKDGNITAVITFY
+703 
-717 QDSGFLNEYN
+717 
-727 KRTGV
+727 
-732 AHRYADYEPKTKSVD
+732 
-747 GVLIG
+747 
-752 EVFHMY
+752 
-758 KKDYPVVFDV
+758 
-768 VCGSLYT
+768 
-775 VTYKDGTNGTVFA
+775 
-788 DDVHSNLNANA
+788 
-799 ATPAFV
+799 
-805 GGTPTRPGYVFTG
+805 
-818 WNPAVAATVTGNAT
+818 
-832 YTAVWEKDAN
+832 
-842 GNGKP
+842 
-847 DKDEEK
+847 
-853 YTVTYTDGVENEEI
+853 
-867 FADETYSDLLSGT
+867 
-880 ATPAFN
+880 
-886 GTPTR
+886 
-891 KGYAFTGWNPAVAA
+891 
-905 TVTGNA
+905 
-911 TYAAVWEEAA
+911 
-921 PPKPDKPTP
+921 
-930 PTDEIGGATV
+930 
-940 AVKCITG
+940 
-947 HGDLSWKIDSSTF
+947 
-960 TVGEVT
+960 
-966 GDDTTGYTCTVTVQ
+966 
-980 AEVYVNAFNSD
+980 
-991 KKANG
+991 
-996 VKHTLADDAEKTFT
+996 
-1010 MTYVNGA
+1010 
-1017 WTGPTNPAVTFEVKC
+1017 C
-1032 EEELVPVH
+1032 EEELFPVH

-1055 VALESQPKGHVI
+1055 IALEGQPKGHVI

-1085 GWYDDGA
+1085 GWYDDGLF
-1092 WNNYK
+1092 NIYK
-1097 ANPANP
+1097 SDPANP

-1214 DGVDGEA
+1214 DGVNGEA

-1227 TAKYEDATPAFEGT
+1227 TAKYEDATPAFEGTPARAGYKFLGWEPTVAETVTENATYVAQWEKLYTVTYTDGVDGKAFKDDVHSDLEKDTPTPAFSGDT

-1292 DNQNVKHGAKAY
+1292 DNQNVNHGEKKY
-1304 KVTLGEYT
+1304 KPTLGEYT
-1312 ASNVM
+1312 VSDVM

-1327 VTVRAAKF
+1327 VTVKAAKF
-1335 IEKYSSDMSDAV
+1335 IEKYSSDMGDAV

-1400 VKIVCDNQNVKH
+1400 VKIVCDNQNVNH
-1412 GGKDYKPTQGE
+1412 WGKDYKPTQGE

-1437 TCTITVKAAKI
+1437 TCTVTVKAAKI

-1456 GKTHALIVGEQ
+1456 GKTHELIVGEQ

-1511 AKVDCTTTTAHNGK
+1511 AKVDCTTTTAHNDK
-1525 SYTLIEDTYNVS
+1525 PYTLIEDTYNVS

-1565 NVGPHTLDDR
+1565 KVGPHTLDDR
-1575 DSKTI
+1575 DSKAI

-1617 VFADVVY
+1617 VFADIVY
-1624 NDIPYGTNTPA
+1624 KDIPYGTSTPA

-1642 RKGYKFL
+1642 REGYKFV
-1649 GWEPVVA
+1649 GWEPEVA
-1656 DTVTENATYVAQWE
+1656 ETVTKNVTYTAKWE

-1678 DGAKGKAFEDQVF
+1678 DGAKGKAFKDQVYS
-1691 TDLESGTKTP
+1691 DLESGTDTP
-1701 EFNGTPTRKGYKF
+1701 KFDGKPTRKGYTF
-1714 LGWEPVVADTVTE
+1714 TGWSPKVTDTVTKD
-1727 NVTYTAP
+1727 VTYVAQWKSVKNGKDNIPKTGDSEI
-1734 VGRTLHRYLHR
+1734 VMVL
-1745 RREGQGVQG
+1745 G
-1754 SGLQRS
+1754 SVLLFSFCGAAAVSVYDRKRKHF

>member
-1 MVCAEFSVCFWHCS
+1 M
-15 WSSHFC
+15 
-21 PRLRWQRIRRGLTK
+21 
-35 PSPRPSQW
+35 
-43 TGTRRRPIPPAQEQP
+43 
-58 KNENPPAPEEPKTFT
+58 
-73 VTYTDGVGGAVF
+73 
-85 DNEVHSNLPSGTAT
+85 
-99 PAFSGSLAREGYTF
+99 
-113 AGWNPAVAETVT
+113 T

-291 SWSTTDASIRYHSFT
+291 SWSTTDAAIRYHSFT

-322 KAKDGADTIYAGGA
+322 KANDGSDTIYTGGMTCA
-336 LCSVSQQGND
+336 VSQYGND

-360 VWEEAV
+360 VWEEA
-366 PSKPEWSDIR
+366 
-376 REMQKVSVH
+376 
-385 VTCINPDVNHTEKTY
+385 T
-400 SYKESNDD
+400 
-408 TIGSVQ
+408 
-414 DSAGSYTCTV
+414 
-424 TVHLGRYRLQYN
+424 
-436 QDFNREHE
+436 
-444 FASSL
+444 
-449 TADVVLQYNGTGWV
+449 
-463 IASALPLELKL
+463 
-474 TCGSA
+474 
-479 PTPNPPG
+479 
-486 SDVLNSLK
+486 
-494 VLVKC
+494 
-499 DSKTYHFEKPYKMDD
+499 
-514 GDYRL
+514 
-519 EKVDDNTYT
+519 
-528 VIVLADKYVEKY
+528 
-540 NAVYPGHTLFDNNTK
+540 
-555 TIKLVYRYGAWT
+555 
-567 VVGSNGVTF
+567 
-576 NVSCEQKYTVTY
+576 
-588 TDGVD
+588 
-593 GEVIFADQVSY
+593 
-604 KKPGEKTPKFRGTPT
+604 
-619 RTGYKFI
+619 
-626 GWEPAVVGTVT
+626 
-637 ANATYTAQWVSISD
+637 
-651 LDPAPELVSS
+651 
-661 LYMNFQCT
+661 
-669 NENASHDHRSEMIAI
+669 
-684 GYGIG
+684 
-689 AGGVIVTD
+689 
-697 AAGNPV
+697 
-703 YNKDGNITAVITFY
+703 
-717 QDSGFLNEYN
+717 
-727 KRTGV
+727 
-732 AHRYADYEPKTKSVD
+732 
-747 GVLIG
+747 
-752 EVFHMY
+752 
-758 KKDYPVVFDV
+758 
-768 VCGSLYT
+768 
-775 VTYKDGTNGTVFA
+775 
-788 DDVHSNLNANA
+788 
-799 ATPAFV
+799 
-805 GGTPTRPGYVFTG
+805 
-818 WNPAVAATVTGNAT
+818 
-832 YTAVWEKDAN
+832 
-842 GNGKP
+842 
-847 DKDEEK
+847 
-853 YTVTYTDGVENEEI
+853 
-867 FADETYSDLLSGT
+867 
-880 ATPAFN
+880 
-886 GTPTR
+886 
-891 KGYAFTGWNPAVAA
+891 
-905 TVTGNA
+905 
-911 TYAAVWEEAA
+911 
-921 PPKPDKPTP
+921 PPKPDKPTAP
-930 PTDEIGGATV
+930 GE
-940 AVKCITG
+940 
-947 HGDLSWKIDSSTF
+947 GDLSGLIGNI
-960 TVGEVT
+960 TVNCTNGKAAHELKAKGYTLISGSYTTNEVA
-966 GDDTTGYTCTVTVQ
+966 GDAENGYTCTVTINSQKYVEQ
-980 AEVYVNAFNSD
+980 FDTNTRTVHDPKGVNATVTLKYTDNGWTVESGAPVVFDVACVTEIVPPARPGAEDLSNLKAPVDVTCTTKPETHAAVHFSLRGGTYTIGDVAGNETDGYTCDITVTAD
-991 KKANG
+991 KYVARYNMDYG
-996 VKHTLADDAEKTFT
+996 KHTLTGDNTKTLT
-1010 MTYVNGA
+1010 LKYVEGQ
-1017 WTGPTNPAVTFEVKC
+1017 WAVDTPITFPVEC
-1032 EEELVPVH
+1032 EEELFPVH
-1040 LVIYRNGDTSKAYKD
+1040 LVIYRNGNTTTAYKD
-1055 VALESQPKGHVI
+1055 IALESQPKGHVI

-1085 GWYDDGA
+1085 GWYDDGLF
-1092 WNNYK
+1092 NIYK
-1097 ANPANP
+1097 SDPANP

-1214 DGVDGEA
+1214 DGVNGEA
-1221 FADQAY
+1221 FADQTY
-1227 TAKYEDATPAFEGT
+1227 TAKYEDATPTFEGTPTRAGYKFLGWEPTVAETVTENATYVAQWEKLYTVTYTDGVDGKAFKDDVHSDLEKDTPTPAFSGGT

-1292 DNQNVKHGAKAY
+1292 DNQNVNHGEKKY
-1304 KVTLGEYT
+1304 KPTLGEYT
-1312 ASNVM
+1312 VSNVM

-1400 VKIVCDNQNVKH
+1400 VKIVCDNQNVNH
-1412 GGKDYKPTQGE
+1412 WGKDYKPTQGE
-1423 YTVSDVTGTASEGY
+1423 YNVSDVTGTASEGY

-1467 AEKTVELKWD
+1467 AEKTVELKWN

-1487 PITFHVECPPEKPT
+1487 PITFHVECPPEKPA

-1511 AKVDCTTTTAHNGK
+1511 AKVDCTTTTAHNDK
-1525 SYTLIEDTYNVS
+1525 SYTLIEGTYNVS

-1617 VFADVVY
+1617 VFEDVVY
-1624 NDIPYGTNTPA
+1624 KDIPYGTSTPA

-1642 RKGYKFL
+1642 REGYKFV
-1649 GWEPVVA
+1649 GWEPEVA
-1656 DTVTENATYVAQWE
+1656 ETVTKNVTYTAKWE

-1678 DGAKGKAFEDQVF
+1678 DGAKGKAFKDQVYS
-1691 TDLESGTKTP
+1691 DLEAGTATP
-1701 EFNGTPTRKGYKF
+1701 KFDGKPTRKGYTF
-1714 LGWEPVVADTVTE
+1714 TGWSPKVTDTVTKD
-1727 NVTYTAP
+1727 VTYVAQWKSVKNGKDNIPKTGDSEI
-1734 VGRTLHRYLHR
+1734 VMVL
-1745 RREGQGVQG
+1745 G
-1754 SGLQRS
+1754 SVLLFSFCGAAAVSVYDRKRKHF

>member
-1 MVCAEFSVCFWHCS
+1 MKNHGLRRIFSLFLALFMVFTLLPTTALAED
-15 WSSHFC
+15 
-21 PRLRWQRIRRGLTK
+21 T
-35 PSPRPSQW
+35 
-43 TGTRRRPIPPAQEQP
+43 TGADETQPKTVVVNEGEKKTDPPAQEQP

-73 VTYTDGVGGAVF
+73 VTYTDGADGAVF
-85 DNEVHSNLPSGTAT
+85 PNQVSNLPAGTAT
-99 PAFSGSLAREGYTF
+99 PAFSGTLARDGYTF

-125 ADVTYAAKWEEGKTG
+125 ANVTYVAQWEAGKTN
-140 PRRVTLPT
+140 PRRVTVPP
-148 IPGPDVDLAA
+148 IPDPGVAPAA
-158 LDTGHKIDVR
+158 LNTGHKIDVR

-189 TKFVCQYKTNH
+189 TQFVCQYKTNH

-291 SWSTTDASIRYHSFT
+291 SWSTTDAAIRYHSFT

-322 KAKDGADTIYAGGA
+322 KAKDGSDTIYTGGT
-336 LCSVSQQGND
+336 LCSVSQYGND

-360 VWEEAV
+360 VWEEDAPAQPTPLDEAGVKALLGENAV
-366 PSKPEWSDIR
+366 QIICTNTQISHGSKTFGLIDGTFTVHQSNNRCEVVINSFSPYVNEFNAAVSVPAGTHITDNSMAGQNRTKINLVWSDG
-376 REMQKVSVH
+376 KWTAADAPAKYH
-385 VTCINPDVNHTEKTY
+385 VLCSSQPAEPTAPGEGDLENIEKLVRIVCDRNIHDA
-400 SYKESNDD
+400 KEYGV
-408 TIGSVQ
+408 I
-414 DSAGSYTCTV
+414 AGSCEFGDIDMTGDVPTCPV
-424 TVHLGRYRLQYN
+424 TIQAAEYVK
-436 QDFNREHE
+436 
-444 FASSL
+444 A
-449 TADVVLQYNGTGWV
+449 YNGTIGVEHTITGDTERLLILAWDANNNVWRPMTDTPVTFTV
-463 IASALPLELKL
+463 ICPPAKPGAEDLAKLEAPVEVVCTTKPETHTAAPFSLIEGTYDIGDVSGNETDGYTCDITVTAGNYVALYNTDFGKHTL
-474 TCGSA
+474 TGD
-479 PTPNPPG
+479 N
-486 SDVLNSLK
+486 
-494 VLVKC
+494 
-499 DSKTYHFEKPYKMDD
+499 SKT
-514 GDYRL
+514 L
-519 EKVDDNTYT
+519 T
-528 VIVLADKYVEKY
+528 LKYVE
-540 NAVYPGHTLFDNNTK
+540 G
-555 TIKLVYRYGAWT
+555 RW
-567 VVGSNGVTF
+567 VVNDPVTF
-576 NVSCEQKYTVTY
+576 
-588 TDGVD
+588 
-593 GEVIFADQVSY
+593 
-604 KKPGEKTPKFRGTPT
+604 
-619 RTGYKFI
+619 
-626 GWEPAVVGTVT
+626 
-637 ANATYTAQWVSISD
+637 
-651 LDPAPELVSS
+651 
-661 LYMNFQCT
+661 
-669 NENASHDHRSEMIAI
+669 
-684 GYGIG
+684 
-689 AGGVIVTD
+689 
-697 AAGNPV
+697 PV
-703 YNKDGNITAVITFY
+703 
-717 QDSGFLNEYN
+717 E
-727 KRTGV
+727 
-732 AHRYADYEPKTKSVD
+732 
-747 GVLIG
+747 
-752 EVFHMY
+752 
-758 KKDYPVVFDV
+758 
-768 VCGSLYT
+768 
-775 VTYKDGTNGTVFA
+775 
-788 DDVHSNLNANA
+788 
-799 ATPAFV
+799 
-805 GGTPTRPGYVFTG
+805 
-818 WNPAVAATVTGNAT
+818 
-832 YTAVWEKDAN
+832 
-842 GNGKP
+842 
-847 DKDEEK
+847 
-853 YTVTYTDGVENEEI
+853 
-867 FADETYSDLLSGT
+867 
-880 ATPAFN
+880 
-886 GTPTR
+886 
-891 KGYAFTGWNPAVAA
+891 
-905 TVTGNA
+905 
-911 TYAAVWEEAA
+911 
-921 PPKPDKPTP
+921 
-930 PTDEIGGATV
+930 
-940 AVKCITG
+940 
-947 HGDLSWKIDSSTF
+947 
-960 TVGEVT
+960 
-966 GDDTTGYTCTVTVQ
+966 
-980 AEVYVNAFNSD
+980 
-991 KKANG
+991 
-996 VKHTLADDAEKTFT
+996 
-1010 MTYVNGA
+1010 
-1017 WTGPTNPAVTFEVKC
+1017 C
-1032 EEELVPVH
+1032 EEELFPVH

-1055 VALESQPKGHVI
+1055 IPLESQPKGHVI

-1078 TGNYEFY
+1078 TGNYKFY

-1214 DGVDGEA
+1214 DGVNGEA

-1247 VFDGWNPE
+1247 VFDGWTPE
-1255 VAETVTED
+1255 VAETVTD
-1263 VTYTAQWKPV
+1263 NATYTAQWKPV

-1312 ASNVM
+1312 VSDVM

-1335 IEKYSSDMSDAV
+1335 IEKYSSDMSNAV

-1400 VKIVCDNQNVKH
+1400 VKIVCDNQNVNH
-1412 GGKDYKPTQGE
+1412 WGKDYKPTQGE

-1467 AEKTVELKWD
+1467 PEKTVELKWN

-1525 SYTLIEDTYNVS
+1525 SYTLIEGTYNVS

-1624 NDIPYGTNTPA
+1624 KDIPYGTSTPA

-1642 RKGYKFL
+1642 RKGYKFV
-1649 GWEPVVA
+1649 GWEPEVA
-1656 DTVTENATYVAQWE
+1656 ETVTKDVTYTAKWE
-1670 KLYTVTYT
+1670 ELYTVTYT
-1678 DGAKGKAFEDQVF
+1678 DGVKGKAFKDQVYS
-1691 TDLESGTKTP
+1691 DLEAGTDTP
-1701 EFNGTPTRKGYKF
+1701 KFDGKPTRKGYTF
-1714 LGWEPVVADTVTE
+1714 TGWSPKVTDTVTKD
-1727 NVTYTAP
+1727 VTYVAQWKSVKNGKDNIPKTGDSEI
-1734 VGRTLHRYLHR
+1734 VMVL
-1745 RREGQGVQG
+1745 G
-1754 SGLQRS
+1754 SVLLFSFCGAAAVSVYDRKRKHF

>member
-1 MVCAEFSVCFWHCS
+1 M
-15 WSSHFC
+15 
-21 PRLRWQRIRRGLTK
+21 
-35 PSPRPSQW
+35 
-43 TGTRRRPIPPAQEQP
+43 
-58 KNENPPAPEEPKTFT
+58 
-73 VTYTDGVGGAVF
+73 
-85 DNEVHSNLPSGTAT
+85 
-99 PAFSGSLAREGYTF
+99 
-113 AGWNPAVAETVT
+113 T
-125 ADVTYAAKWEEGKTG
+125 ADVTYAAKWEAGKTNA
-140 PRRVTLPT
+140 RRVPLPT
-148 IPGPDVDLAA
+148 IPKPDPAPADLN
-158 LDTGHKIDVR
+158 TGHKIDVR

-240 PTTWSL
+240 PKTLSL
-246 NKSGTTACNKGSTIY
+246 NASGTTACNKGTTIY

-291 SWSTTDASIRYHSFT
+291 SWSTTDAAIRYHSFT

-322 KAKDGADTIYAGGA
+322 KANDGSDTIYTGGMTCA
-336 LCSVSQQGND
+336 VSQYGND

-360 VWEEAV
+360 VWEEAA
-366 PSKPEWSDIR
+366 PPTPDKPTAPGEGDLSGLIGNI
-376 REMQKVSVH
+376 
-385 VTCINPDVNHTEKTY
+385 TVNCTNEAATHELKTKGY
-400 SYKESNDD
+400 TLIS
-408 TIGSVQ
+408 
-414 DSAGSYTCTV
+414 GSYTTSEV
-424 TVHLGRYRLQYN
+424 AG
-436 QDFNREHE
+436 DAE
-444 FASSL
+444 
-449 TADVVLQYNGTGWV
+449 NG
-463 IASALPLELKL
+463 
-474 TCGSA
+474 
-479 PTPNPPG
+479 
-486 SDVLNSLK
+486 
-494 VLVKC
+494 
-499 DSKTYHFEKPYKMDD
+499 Y
-514 GDYRL
+514 
-519 EKVDDNTYT
+519 TYT
-528 VIVLADKYVEKY
+528 VTINSQKYVEQFDTDTGAAHDPKGVNATVTLKY
-540 NAVYPGHTLFDNNTK
+540 TDN
-555 TIKLVYRYGAWT
+555 GWT
-567 VVGSNGVTF
+567 VES
-576 NVSCEQKYTVTY
+576 
-588 TDGVD
+588 
-593 GEVIFADQVSY
+593 
-604 KKPGEKTPKFRGTPT
+604 
-619 RTGYKFI
+619 
-626 GWEPAVVGTVT
+626 
-637 ANATYTAQWVSISD
+637 
-651 LDPAPELVSS
+651 
-661 LYMNFQCT
+661 
-669 NENASHDHRSEMIAI
+669 
-684 GYGIG
+684 G
-689 AGGVIVTD
+689 A
-697 AAGNPV
+697 
-703 YNKDGNITAVITFY
+703 
-717 QDSGFLNEYN
+717 
-727 KRTGV
+727 
-732 AHRYADYEPKTKSVD
+732 
-747 GVLIG
+747 
-752 EVFHMY
+752 
-758 KKDYPVVFDV
+758 PVVFDV
-768 VCGSLYT
+768 AC
-775 VTYKDGTNGTVFA
+775 VTEIVPPARPGAEDL
-788 DDVHSNLNANA
+788 SNLKAPVDVTCTTKPETHA
-799 ATPAFV
+799 AVHFSLR
-805 GGTPTRPGYVFTG
+805 GGTYTIGD
-818 WNPAVAATVTGNAT
+818 VAGN
-832 YTAVWEKDAN
+832 E
-842 GNGKP
+842 
-847 DKDEEK
+847 
-853 YTVTYTDGVENEEI
+853 TD
-867 FADETYSDLLSGT
+867 
-880 ATPAFN
+880 
-886 GTPTR
+886 
-891 KGYAFTGWNPAVAA
+891 
-905 TVTGNA
+905 
-911 TYAAVWEEAA
+911 
-921 PPKPDKPTP
+921 
-930 PTDEIGGATV
+930 
-940 AVKCITG
+940 
-947 HGDLSWKIDSSTF
+947 
-960 TVGEVT
+960 
-966 GDDTTGYTCTVTVQ
+966 GYTCDITVT
-980 AEVYVNAFNSD
+980 ADKYVARYNMD
-991 KKANG
+991 YG
-996 VKHTLADDAEKTFT
+996 KHTLTGDNTKTLT
-1010 MTYVNGA
+1010 LKYVEGQ
-1017 WTGPTNPAVTFEVKC
+1017 WAVDTPITFPVEC
-1032 EEELVPVH
+1032 EEELFPVH

-1055 VALESQPKGHVI
+1055 IALESQPKGHVI

-1214 DGVDGEA
+1214 DGVNGEA

-1241 PTRKGF
+1241 PTRAGYKFLGWEPTVAETVTENATYVAQWEKLYTVTYTDGVGGKAFKDDVHSDLEKDTPTPAFSGDTPTRKGF

-1255 VAETVTED
+1255 VAETVTD
-1263 VTYTAQWKPV
+1263 NATYTAQWKPV

-1292 DNQNVKHGAKAY
+1292 DNQNVNHGEKKY
-1304 KVTLGEYT
+1304 KPTLGEYT
-1312 ASNVM
+1312 VSNVM

-1335 IEKYSSDMSDAV
+1335 IEKYSSDMGDAV

-1400 VKIVCDNQNVKH
+1400 VKIVCDNQNVNH
-1412 GGKDYKPTQGE
+1412 WGKDYKPTQGE

-1467 AEKTVELKWD
+1467 AEKAVELKWN

-1525 SYTLIEDTYNVS
+1525 SYTLIEGTYEVS

-1624 NDIPYGTNTPA
+1624 KDIPYGTGTPA

-1642 RKGYKFL
+1642 RKGYKFV
-1649 GWEPVVA
+1649 GWEPEVA
-1656 DTVTENATYVAQWE
+1656 ETVTKDVTYTAKWE

-1678 DGAKGKAFEDQVF
+1678 DGVKGKAFKDQVYS
-1691 TDLESGTKTP
+1691 DLEAGTDTP
-1701 EFNGTPTRKGYKF
+1701 KFDGKPTRKGYTF
-1714 LGWEPVVADTVTE
+1714 TGWSPKVTDTVTKD
-1727 NVTYTAP
+1727 VTYVAQWKSVKNGKDNIPKTGDSEI
-1734 VGRTLHRYLHR
+1734 VMVL
-1745 RREGQGVQG
+1745 G
-1754 SGLQRS
+1754 SVLLFSFCGAAAVSVYDRKRKHF

>member
-1 MVCAEFSVCFWHCS
+1 MFASI
-15 WSSHFC
+15 
-21 PRLRWQRIRRGLTK
+21 PRIT
-35 PSPRPSQW
+35 
-43 TGTRRRPIPPAQEQP
+43 
-58 KNENPPAPEEPKTFT
+58 
-73 VTYTDGVGGAVF
+73 
-85 DNEVHSNLPSGTAT
+85 
-99 PAFSGSLAREGYTF
+99 
-113 AGWNPAVAETVT
+113 
-125 ADVTYAAKWEEGKTG
+125 
-140 PRRVTLPT
+140 
-148 IPGPDVDLAA
+148 
-158 LDTGHKIDVR
+158 
-168 FTVLYVGD
+168 
-176 EFNIGYNYGSSEK
+176 
-189 TKFVCQYKTNH
+189 

-214 IKAAASRASVNSGYQ
+214 IKAAAGRATVNSGYT

-246 NKSGTTACNKGSTIY
+246 NKSGTTACNKGTTIY

-291 SWSTTDASIRYHSFT
+291 SWSTTDAAIRYHSFT

-322 KAKDGADTIYAGGA
+322 KAKDGSDTIYTGGT

-360 VWEEAV
+360 VWEEDAPAKPTAPDNDTVKALLGENAV
-366 PSKPEWSDIR
+366 QIICTNAQIGHGSKTFGLIDGTFTVYQSNNRCEVVINSLSPYVNEFNAAVSVPAGTHITDNSMAGQNRTKINLVWSDG
-376 REMQKVSVH
+376 KWTAADAPAKYH
-385 VTCINPDVNHTEKTY
+385 VLCSLQPVEPTTPGEGDLENIEKLVRIVCDRNIHDA
-400 SYKESNDD
+400 KEYGV
-408 TIGSVQ
+408 I
-414 DSAGSYTCTV
+414 AGSCEFGGIDMTGDVPTCPV
-424 TVHLGRYRLQYN
+424 TIRAAKYV
-436 QDFNREHE
+436 E
-444 FASSL
+444 A
-449 TADVVLQYNGTGWV
+449 YNGTIGVEHTITGDTERLLILAWDANNNV
-463 IASALPLELKL
+463 WRPMTDTPVTFTVVCPPAKPGAEDLAKLEAPVEVACTTKPETHAAARFSLIEGTYDIGDVSGNETDGYTCDIIITADEYVTKYNTDFGKHTL
-474 TCGSA
+474 TG
-479 PTPNPPG
+479 
-486 SDVLNSLK
+486 
-494 VLVKC
+494 
-499 DSKTYHFEKPYKMDD
+499 
-514 GDYRL
+514 
-519 EKVDDNTYT
+519 DNTKPLT
-528 VIVLADKYVEKY
+528 LKYVE
-540 NAVYPGHTLFDNNTK
+540 G
-555 TIKLVYRYGAWT
+555 RW
-567 VVGSNGVTF
+567 VVNDPVTF
-576 NVSCEQKYTVTY
+576 
-588 TDGVD
+588 
-593 GEVIFADQVSY
+593 
-604 KKPGEKTPKFRGTPT
+604 
-619 RTGYKFI
+619 
-626 GWEPAVVGTVT
+626 AV
-637 ANATYTAQWVSISD
+637 
-651 LDPAPELVSS
+651 E
-661 LYMNFQCT
+661 
-669 NENASHDHRSEMIAI
+669 
-684 GYGIG
+684 
-689 AGGVIVTD
+689 
-697 AAGNPV
+697 
-703 YNKDGNITAVITFY
+703 
-717 QDSGFLNEYN
+717 
-727 KRTGV
+727 
-732 AHRYADYEPKTKSVD
+732 
-747 GVLIG
+747 
-752 EVFHMY
+752 
-758 KKDYPVVFDV
+758 
-768 VCGSLYT
+768 
-775 VTYKDGTNGTVFA
+775 
-788 DDVHSNLNANA
+788 
-799 ATPAFV
+799 
-805 GGTPTRPGYVFTG
+805 
-818 WNPAVAATVTGNAT
+818 
-832 YTAVWEKDAN
+832 
-842 GNGKP
+842 
-847 DKDEEK
+847 
-853 YTVTYTDGVENEEI
+853 
-867 FADETYSDLLSGT
+867 
-880 ATPAFN
+880 
-886 GTPTR
+886 
-891 KGYAFTGWNPAVAA
+891 
-905 TVTGNA
+905 
-911 TYAAVWEEAA
+911 
-921 PPKPDKPTP
+921 
-930 PTDEIGGATV
+930 
-940 AVKCITG
+940 
-947 HGDLSWKIDSSTF
+947 
-960 TVGEVT
+960 
-966 GDDTTGYTCTVTVQ
+966 
-980 AEVYVNAFNSD
+980 
-991 KKANG
+991 
-996 VKHTLADDAEKTFT
+996 
-1010 MTYVNGA
+1010 
-1017 WTGPTNPAVTFEVKC
+1017 C
-1032 EEELVPVH
+1032 EEELFPVH

-1055 VALESQPKGHVI
+1055 IALEGQPKGHVI

-1085 GWYDDGA
+1085 GWYDDGLF
-1092 WNNYK
+1092 NIYK
-1097 ANPANP
+1097 SDPANP

-1214 DGVDGEA
+1214 DGVNGEA

-1227 TAKYEDATPAFEGT
+1227 TAKYEDATPAFEGTPARAGYKFLGWEPTVAETVTENATYVAQWEKLYTVTYTDGVDGKAFKDDVHSDLEKDTPTPAFSGDT

-1292 DNQNVKHGAKAY
+1292 DNQNVNHGEKKY
-1304 KVTLGEYT
+1304 KPTLGEYT
-1312 ASNVM
+1312 VSDVM

-1327 VTVRAAKF
+1327 VTVKAAKF
-1335 IEKYSSDMSDAV
+1335 IEKYSSDMGDAV

-1400 VKIVCDNQNVKH
+1400 VKIVCDNQNVNH
-1412 GGKDYKPTQGE
+1412 WGKDYKPTQGE

-1456 GKTHALIVGEQ
+1456 GKTHELIVGER

-1506 GLGIN
+1506 ELGIN
-1511 AKVDCTTTTAHNGK
+1511 AKVDCTTTTAHNDK
-1525 SYTLIEDTYNVS
+1525 PYTLIEDTYNVS

-1575 DSKTI
+1575 DSKAI

-1617 VFADVVY
+1617 VFEDVVY
-1624 NDIPYGTNTPA
+1624 KDIPYGTSTPA

-1642 RKGYKFL
+1642 RKGYKFV
-1649 GWEPVVA
+1649 GWEPEVA
-1656 DTVTENATYVAQWE
+1656 ETVTKNVTYTAKWE

-1678 DGAKGKAFEDQVF
+1678 DGVKGKAFKDQVYS
-1691 TDLESGTKTP
+1691 DLEAGTDTP
-1701 EFNGTPTRKGYKF
+1701 KFDGKPTRKGYTF
-1714 LGWEPVVADTVTE
+1714 TGWSPKVTDTVTKD
-1727 NVTYTAP
+1727 VTYVAQWKSVKNGKDNIPKTGDSEI
-1734 VGRTLHRYLHR
+1734 VMVL
-1745 RREGQGVQG
+1745 G
-1754 SGLQRS
+1754 SVLLFSFCGAAAVSVYDRKRKHF

>member
-1 MVCAEFSVCFWHCS
+1 MDHQMKGEYFKMKNHGLRRIFSLFLALFMVFTLLPTTALAED
-15 WSSHFC
+15 
-21 PRLRWQRIRRGLTK
+21 T
-35 PSPRPSQW
+35 
-43 TGTRRRPIPPAQEQP
+43 TGADETQPKTVVVDGGEKKTDPPAQEQP

-73 VTYTDGVGGAVF
+73 VTYTDGADGAVF
-85 DNEVHSNLPSGTAT
+85 DNEVHSNLPAGTAT
-99 PAFSGSLAREGYTF
+99 PAFSGSLAREDYTF
-113 AGWNPAVAETVT
+113 VGWNPAVAETVT
-125 ADVTYAAKWEEGKTG
+125 ADVTYAAKWEAGKTNA
-140 PRRVTLPT
+140 RRVPLPT
-148 IPGPDVDLAA
+148 IPKPDPAPADLN
-158 LDTGHKIDVR
+158 TGHKIDVR

-246 NKSGTTACNKGSTIY
+246 NKSGTTACNKGTTIY

-322 KAKDGADTIYAGGA
+322 KANDGSDTIYTGGMTCA
-336 LCSVSQQGND
+336 VSQYGND

-360 VWEEAV
+360 VWEEA
-366 PSKPEWSDIR
+366 
-376 REMQKVSVH
+376 
-385 VTCINPDVNHTEKTY
+385 T
-400 SYKESNDD
+400 
-408 TIGSVQ
+408 
-414 DSAGSYTCTV
+414 
-424 TVHLGRYRLQYN
+424 
-436 QDFNREHE
+436 
-444 FASSL
+444 
-449 TADVVLQYNGTGWV
+449 
-463 IASALPLELKL
+463 
-474 TCGSA
+474 
-479 PTPNPPG
+479 
-486 SDVLNSLK
+486 
-494 VLVKC
+494 
-499 DSKTYHFEKPYKMDD
+499 
-514 GDYRL
+514 
-519 EKVDDNTYT
+519 
-528 VIVLADKYVEKY
+528 
-540 NAVYPGHTLFDNNTK
+540 
-555 TIKLVYRYGAWT
+555 
-567 VVGSNGVTF
+567 
-576 NVSCEQKYTVTY
+576 
-588 TDGVD
+588 
-593 GEVIFADQVSY
+593 
-604 KKPGEKTPKFRGTPT
+604 
-619 RTGYKFI
+619 
-626 GWEPAVVGTVT
+626 
-637 ANATYTAQWVSISD
+637 
-651 LDPAPELVSS
+651 
-661 LYMNFQCT
+661 
-669 NENASHDHRSEMIAI
+669 
-684 GYGIG
+684 
-689 AGGVIVTD
+689 
-697 AAGNPV
+697 
-703 YNKDGNITAVITFY
+703 
-717 QDSGFLNEYN
+717 
-727 KRTGV
+727 
-732 AHRYADYEPKTKSVD
+732 
-747 GVLIG
+747 
-752 EVFHMY
+752 
-758 KKDYPVVFDV
+758 
-768 VCGSLYT
+768 
-775 VTYKDGTNGTVFA
+775 
-788 DDVHSNLNANA
+788 
-799 ATPAFV
+799 
-805 GGTPTRPGYVFTG
+805 
-818 WNPAVAATVTGNAT
+818 
-832 YTAVWEKDAN
+832 
-842 GNGKP
+842 
-847 DKDEEK
+847 
-853 YTVTYTDGVENEEI
+853 
-867 FADETYSDLLSGT
+867 
-880 ATPAFN
+880 
-886 GTPTR
+886 
-891 KGYAFTGWNPAVAA
+891 
-905 TVTGNA
+905 
-911 TYAAVWEEAA
+911 
-921 PPKPDKPTP
+921 PPKPDKPTAP
-930 PTDEIGGATV
+930 GE
-940 AVKCITG
+940 
-947 HGDLSWKIDSSTF
+947 GDLSGLIGNI
-960 TVGEVT
+960 TVNCTNGKAAHELKAKGYTLISGSYTTNEVA
-966 GDDTTGYTCTVTVQ
+966 GDAENGYTCTVTINSQKYVEQ
-980 AEVYVNAFNSD
+980 FDTNTRTVHDPKGVNATVTLKYTDNGWTVESGAPVVFDVACVTEIVPPARPGAEDLSNLKAPVDVTCTTKPETHAAVHFSLRGGTYTIGDVAGNETDGYTCDITVTAD
-991 KKANG
+991 KYVARYNMDYG
-996 VKHTLADDAEKTFT
+996 KHTLTGDNTKTLT
-1010 MTYVNGA
+1010 LKYVEGQ
-1017 WTGPTNPAVTFEVKC
+1017 WAVDTPITFPVEC
-1032 EEELVPVH
+1032 EEDLFPVH
-1040 LVIYRNGDTSKAYKD
+1040 LVIYRNGNTTTAYKD
-1055 VALESQPKGHVI
+1055 IALESQPKGHVI

-1085 GWYDDGA
+1085 GWYDDGLF
-1092 WNNYK
+1092 NIYK
-1097 ANPANP
+1097 SDPANP

-1214 DGVDGEA
+1214 DGVNGEA

-1227 TAKYEDATPAFEGT
+1227 TAKYEDATPAFEGTPARAGYKFLGWEPTVAETVTENATYVAQWEKLYTVTYTDGVDGKAFKDDVHSDLEKDTPTPAFSGDT

-1292 DNQNVKHGAKAY
+1292 DNQNVNHGEKKY
-1304 KVTLGEYT
+1304 KPTLGEYT
-1312 ASNVM
+1312 VSDVM

-1400 VKIVCDNQNVKH
+1400 VKIVCDNQNVNH
-1412 GGKDYKPTQGE
+1412 WGKDYKPTQGE

-1467 AEKTVELKWD
+1467 AEKAVELKWN

-1501 YDELK
+1501 YDDLK
-1506 GLGIN
+1506 ELGID
-1511 AKVDCTTTTAHNGK
+1511 AKVHCATTTAHTDAT
-1525 SYTLIEDTYNVS
+1525 YALIGGTYEIS
-1537 DPERKGTAYT
+1537 DPARKGTVYT
-1547 CILTVNAK
+1547 CTLTVKAK

-1580 ELTWNGEKWT
+1580 ELAWNGEKWT

-1617 VFADVVY
+1617 VFEDVVY
-1624 NDIPYGTNTPA
+1624 KDIPYGTSTPA

-1642 RKGYKFL
+1642 RKGYKFV
-1649 GWEPVVA
+1649 GWEPEVA
-1656 DTVTENATYVAQWE
+1656 ETVTKNVTYTAKWE

-1678 DGAKGKAFEDQVF
+1678 DGAKGKAFKDQVYS
-1691 TDLESGTKTP
+1691 DLESGTDTP
-1701 EFNGTPTRKGYKF
+1701 KFDGKPTRKGYTF
-1714 LGWEPVVADTVTE
+1714 TGWSPKVTDTVTKD
-1727 NVTYTAP
+1727 VTYVAQWKSVKNGKDNIPKTGDSDI
-1734 VGRTLHRYLHR
+1734 VMVL
-1745 RREGQGVQG
+1745 G
-1754 SGLQRS
+1754 SVLLFSFCGAAAVSVYDRKRKHF

>member
-1 MVCAEFSVCFWHCS
+1 MDRQMKGEYFKMKNHGLRRIFSLFLALFMVFTLLPTTALAED
-15 WSSHFC
+15 
-21 PRLRWQRIRRGLTK
+21 T
-35 PSPRPSQW
+35 
-43 TGTRRRPIPPAQEQP
+43 TGADETQPKTVVVNEGEKKTDPPAQEQP

-73 VTYTDGVGGAVF
+73 VTYTDGADGAVF
-85 DNEVHSNLPSGTAT
+85 ADKVYSNLSSGTPT
-99 PAFSGSLAREGYTF
+99 PAFSGTPAREGYTF

-125 ADVTYAAKWEEGKTG
+125 ADVTYAAQWEEGKTG
-140 PRRVTLPT
+140 PRRVTVPT
-148 IPGPDVDLAA
+148 IPGPDVDPAA
-158 LDTGHKIDVR
+158 LNTGHKIDVR

-291 SWSTTDASIRYHSFT
+291 SWSTTDAAIRYHSFT

-322 KAKDGADTIYAGGA
+322 KANDGSDTIYTGGMTCA
-336 LCSVSQQGND
+336 VSQYGND

-360 VWEEAV
+360 VWEEDAPAQPTPLDEAGVKALLGENAV
-366 PSKPEWSDIR
+366 QIICTNTQISHGSKTFGLIDGTFTVHQSNNRCEVVINSFSPYVNEFNAAVSVPAGTHITDNSMAGQNRTKINLVWSDG
-376 REMQKVSVH
+376 KWTAADAPAKYH
-385 VTCINPDVNHTEKTY
+385 VLCSSQPAEPTAPGEGDLENIEKLVRIVCDRNIHDA
-400 SYKESNDD
+400 KEYGV
-408 TIGSVQ
+408 I
-414 DSAGSYTCTV
+414 AGSCEFGDIDMTGDVPTCPV
-424 TVHLGRYRLQYN
+424 TIQAAEYVK
-436 QDFNREHE
+436 
-444 FASSL
+444 A
-449 TADVVLQYNGTGWV
+449 YNGTIGVEHTITGDTERLLILAWDANNNVWRPMTDTPVTFTV
-463 IASALPLELKL
+463 ICPPAKPGAEDLAKLEAPVEVVCTTKPETHTAAPFSLIEGTYDIGDVSGNETDGYTCDITVTAGNYVALYNTDFGKHTL
-474 TCGSA
+474 TGD
-479 PTPNPPG
+479 N
-486 SDVLNSLK
+486 
-494 VLVKC
+494 
-499 DSKTYHFEKPYKMDD
+499 SKT
-514 GDYRL
+514 L
-519 EKVDDNTYT
+519 T
-528 VIVLADKYVEKY
+528 LKYVE
-540 NAVYPGHTLFDNNTK
+540 G
-555 TIKLVYRYGAWT
+555 RW
-567 VVGSNGVTF
+567 VVNDPVTF
-576 NVSCEQKYTVTY
+576 
-588 TDGVD
+588 
-593 GEVIFADQVSY
+593 
-604 KKPGEKTPKFRGTPT
+604 
-619 RTGYKFI
+619 
-626 GWEPAVVGTVT
+626 
-637 ANATYTAQWVSISD
+637 
-651 LDPAPELVSS
+651 
-661 LYMNFQCT
+661 
-669 NENASHDHRSEMIAI
+669 
-684 GYGIG
+684 
-689 AGGVIVTD
+689 
-697 AAGNPV
+697 PV
-703 YNKDGNITAVITFY
+703 
-717 QDSGFLNEYN
+717 E
-727 KRTGV
+727 
-732 AHRYADYEPKTKSVD
+732 
-747 GVLIG
+747 
-752 EVFHMY
+752 
-758 KKDYPVVFDV
+758 
-768 VCGSLYT
+768 
-775 VTYKDGTNGTVFA
+775 
-788 DDVHSNLNANA
+788 
-799 ATPAFV
+799 
-805 GGTPTRPGYVFTG
+805 
-818 WNPAVAATVTGNAT
+818 
-832 YTAVWEKDAN
+832 
-842 GNGKP
+842 
-847 DKDEEK
+847 
-853 YTVTYTDGVENEEI
+853 
-867 FADETYSDLLSGT
+867 
-880 ATPAFN
+880 
-886 GTPTR
+886 
-891 KGYAFTGWNPAVAA
+891 
-905 TVTGNA
+905 
-911 TYAAVWEEAA
+911 
-921 PPKPDKPTP
+921 
-930 PTDEIGGATV
+930 
-940 AVKCITG
+940 
-947 HGDLSWKIDSSTF
+947 
-960 TVGEVT
+960 
-966 GDDTTGYTCTVTVQ
+966 
-980 AEVYVNAFNSD
+980 
-991 KKANG
+991 
-996 VKHTLADDAEKTFT
+996 
-1010 MTYVNGA
+1010 
-1017 WTGPTNPAVTFEVKC
+1017 C
-1032 EEELVPVH
+1032 EEELFPVH

-1055 VALESQPKGHVI
+1055 IPLESQPKGHVI

-1078 TGNYEFY
+1078 TGNYKFY

-1178 FWSREGQNGDV
+1178 FWSREGQSGDV

-1201 AVWEKNTYTVTYT
+1201 AVWEKNIYTVTYT
-1214 DGVDGEA
+1214 DGVNGEA

-1247 VFDGWNPE
+1247 VFDGWIPE
-1255 VAETVTED
+1255 VAETVTD
-1263 VTYTAQWKPV
+1263 NATYTAQWKPV

-1292 DNQNVKHGAKAY
+1292 DNQNVNHGEKKY
-1304 KVTLGEYT
+1304 KPTLGEYT
-1312 ASNVM
+1312 VSDVM

-1327 VTVRAAKF
+1327 VTVKAAKF
-1335 IEKYSSDMSDAV
+1335 IEKYNSDMGDAV

-1400 VKIVCDNQNVKH
+1400 VKIVCDNQNVNH
-1412 GGKDYKPTQGE
+1412 WGKDYKPTQGE

-1467 AEKTVELKWD
+1467 AEKAVELKWN

-1537 DPERKGTAYT
+1537 DPERKGTVYT

-1624 NDIPYGTNTPA
+1624 KDIPYGTGTPA

-1642 RKGYKFL
+1642 RKGYKFV
-1649 GWEPVVA
+1649 GWEPEVA
-1656 DTVTENATYVAQWE
+1656 ETVTKDVTYTAKWE

-1678 DGAKGKAFEDQVF
+1678 DGVKGKAFKDQVYS
-1691 TDLESGTKTP
+1691 DLEAGTDTP
-1701 EFNGTPTRKGYKF
+1701 KFDGKPTRKGYTF
-1714 LGWEPVVADTVTE
+1714 TGWSPKVTDTVTKD
-1727 NVTYTAP
+1727 VTYVAQWKSVKNGKDNIPKTGDSEI
-1734 VGRTLHRYLHR
+1734 VMVL
-1745 RREGQGVQG
+1745 G
-1754 SGLQRS
+1754 SVLLFSFCGAAAVSVYDRKRKHF

>member
-1 MVCAEFSVCFWHCS
+1 MTA
-15 WSSHFC
+15 
-21 PRLRWQRIRRGLTK
+21 
-35 PSPRPSQW
+35 
-43 TGTRRRPIPPAQEQP
+43 
-58 KNENPPAPEEPKTFT
+58 N
-73 VTYTDGVGGAVF
+73 VTY
-85 DNEVHSNLPSGTAT
+85 
-99 PAFSGSLAREGYTF
+99 
-113 AGWNPAVAETVT
+113 VAQ
-125 ADVTYAAKWEEGKTG
+125 WEAGKTSA
-140 PRRVTLPT
+140 RRVTLPT
-148 IPGPDVDLAA
+148 IPDPDPAPAA
-158 LDTGHKIDVR
+158 LNTGHKIDVT

-176 EFNIGYNYGSSEK
+176 EFRIGYNYGSSEK
-189 TKFVCQYKTNH
+189 TKFVCQYSSNH

-214 IKAAASRASVNSGYQ
+214 IKAAAGRATVNSGYT

-246 NKSGTTACNKGSTIY
+246 NKSGTTACNKGTTIY

-291 SWSTTDASIRYHSFT
+291 SWSTTDAAIRYHSFT

-322 KAKDGADTIYAGGA
+322 KANDGSDTIYTGGMTCA
-336 LCSVSQQGND
+336 VSQYGND

-360 VWEEAV
+360 VWEEA
-366 PSKPEWSDIR
+366 
-376 REMQKVSVH
+376 
-385 VTCINPDVNHTEKTY
+385 T
-400 SYKESNDD
+400 
-408 TIGSVQ
+408 
-414 DSAGSYTCTV
+414 
-424 TVHLGRYRLQYN
+424 
-436 QDFNREHE
+436 
-444 FASSL
+444 
-449 TADVVLQYNGTGWV
+449 
-463 IASALPLELKL
+463 
-474 TCGSA
+474 
-479 PTPNPPG
+479 
-486 SDVLNSLK
+486 
-494 VLVKC
+494 
-499 DSKTYHFEKPYKMDD
+499 
-514 GDYRL
+514 
-519 EKVDDNTYT
+519 
-528 VIVLADKYVEKY
+528 
-540 NAVYPGHTLFDNNTK
+540 
-555 TIKLVYRYGAWT
+555 
-567 VVGSNGVTF
+567 
-576 NVSCEQKYTVTY
+576 
-588 TDGVD
+588 
-593 GEVIFADQVSY
+593 
-604 KKPGEKTPKFRGTPT
+604 
-619 RTGYKFI
+619 
-626 GWEPAVVGTVT
+626 
-637 ANATYTAQWVSISD
+637 
-651 LDPAPELVSS
+651 
-661 LYMNFQCT
+661 
-669 NENASHDHRSEMIAI
+669 
-684 GYGIG
+684 
-689 AGGVIVTD
+689 
-697 AAGNPV
+697 
-703 YNKDGNITAVITFY
+703 
-717 QDSGFLNEYN
+717 
-727 KRTGV
+727 
-732 AHRYADYEPKTKSVD
+732 
-747 GVLIG
+747 
-752 EVFHMY
+752 
-758 KKDYPVVFDV
+758 
-768 VCGSLYT
+768 
-775 VTYKDGTNGTVFA
+775 
-788 DDVHSNLNANA
+788 
-799 ATPAFV
+799 
-805 GGTPTRPGYVFTG
+805 
-818 WNPAVAATVTGNAT
+818 
-832 YTAVWEKDAN
+832 
-842 GNGKP
+842 
-847 DKDEEK
+847 
-853 YTVTYTDGVENEEI
+853 
-867 FADETYSDLLSGT
+867 
-880 ATPAFN
+880 
-886 GTPTR
+886 
-891 KGYAFTGWNPAVAA
+891 
-905 TVTGNA
+905 
-911 TYAAVWEEAA
+911 
-921 PPKPDKPTP
+921 PPKPDKPTAP
-930 PTDEIGGATV
+930 GE
-940 AVKCITG
+940 
-947 HGDLSWKIDSSTF
+947 GDLSGLIDNI
-960 TVGEVT
+960 TVNCTNGKAAHELKTKGYTLISGSYTTSEVAGDAENGYTYTVTINSQKYVEQFDTDT
-966 GDDTTGYTCTVTVQ
+966 GATHDPKDASATVTLKYTDNGWTVTSGTPVVFNVACVTEIVPPAKPGAEDLAKLEAPVEVACTTKPETHAAARFSLIEGTYDIGDVSGNETDGYTCDIIITADEYVTK
-980 AEVYVNAFNSD
+980 YNTDF
-991 KKANG
+991 G
-996 VKHTLADDAEKTFT
+996 KHTLAGDNTKPLTLK
-1010 MTYVNGA
+1010 YVEGRWVVND
-1017 WTGPTNPAVTFEVKC
+1017 PVTFAVEC
-1032 EEELVPVH
+1032 EEELFPVH
-1040 LVIYRNGDTSKAYKD
+1040 LVIYRNGNTKTAYKD
-1055 VALESQPKGHVI
+1055 IALESQPKGHVI

-1085 GWYDDGA
+1085 GWYDDGLF
-1092 WNNYK
+1092 NIYK
-1097 ANPANP
+1097 SDPANP

-1123 DKYQVVYFQSEEALR
+1123 DKYQVVYFQSEEAWR

-1150 LYSTTALFGSTLP
+1150 LYSTTAPFGSTLP

-1214 DGVDGEA
+1214 DGVNGEA

-1241 PTRKGF
+1241 PARKGF
-1247 VFDGWNPE
+1247 VFDGWTPE
-1255 VAETVTED
+1255 VAETVTD
-1263 VTYTAQWKPV
+1263 NATYTAQWKPV

-1312 ASNVM
+1312 VSDVM

-1388 SKKDIE
+1388 SKKEIE

-1400 VKIVCDNQNVKH
+1400 VKIVCDNQNVNH
-1412 GGKDYKPTQGE
+1412 WGKDYKPTQGE

-1437 TCTITVKAAKI
+1437 TCTVTVKAAKI

-1456 GKTHALIVGEQ
+1456 GKTHELIVGEQ

-1506 GLGIN
+1506 GLDIN

-1624 NDIPYGTNTPA
+1624 KDIPYGTSTPA

-1642 RKGYKFL
+1642 RKGYKFA
-1649 GWEPVVA
+1649 GWDPEVSE
-1656 DTVTENATYVAQWE
+1656 TVTKNVTYTAKWE

-1678 DGAKGKAFEDQVF
+1678 DGAKGKAFKDQVYK
-1691 TDLESGTKTP
+1691 DLESGTDTP
-1701 EFNGTPTRKGYKF
+1701 KFDGKPTRKGYTF
-1714 LGWEPVVADTVTE
+1714 TGWSPKVTDTVTKD
-1727 NVTYTAP
+1727 VTYVAQWKSVKNGKDNIPKTGDSEI
-1734 VGRTLHRYLHR
+1734 VMVL
-1745 RREGQGVQG
+1745 G
-1754 SGLQRS
+1754 SVLLFSFCGAAAVSVYDRKRKHF

>member
-1 MVCAEFSVCFWHCS
+1 MDRQMKGEYFKMKNHGLRRIFSLFLALFMVFTLLPTTALAEDTTEADETQPKTVVVNE
-15 WSSHFC
+15 
-21 PRLRWQRIRRGLTK
+21 GEKKTD
-35 PSPRPSQW
+35 
-43 TGTRRRPIPPAQEQP
+43 PPAQEQP
-58 KNENPPAPEEPKTFT
+58 KDEDPSAPEGPKTFT
-73 VTYTDGVGGAVF
+73 VTYTDGADGAVF
-85 DNEVHSNLPSGTAT
+85 ADKVYSNLSFGTAT
-99 PAFSGSLAREGYTF
+99 PAFSGTPAREGYTF
-113 AGWNPAVAETVT
+113 VGWNPAVAETVT
-125 ADVTYAAKWEEGKTG
+125 ANVTYVAQWEAGKTSA
-140 PRRVTLPT
+140 RRVTLPT
-148 IPGPDVDLAA
+148 IPDPDPAPAA
-158 LDTGHKIDVR
+158 LNTGHKIDVR

-189 TKFVCQYKTNH
+189 TQFVCQYKTNH

-214 IKAAASRASVNSGYQ
+214 IKAAAGRASVNSGYQ

-291 SWSTTDASIRYHSFT
+291 SWSTTDAAIRYHSFT

-322 KAKDGADTIYAGGA
+322 KAKDGSDTIYTGGT
-336 LCSVSQQGND
+336 LCSVSQQGNG

-360 VWEEAV
+360 VWEEDAPAKPTAPDNDTVKALLGENAV
-366 PSKPEWSDIR
+366 QIICTNAQIGHGSKTFGLIDGTFTVYQSNNRCEVVINSLSPYVNEFNAAVSVPAGTHITDNSMAGQNRTKINLVWSDG
-376 REMQKVSVH
+376 KWTAADAPAKYH
-385 VTCINPDVNHTEKTY
+385 VLCSLQPVEPTTPGEGDLENIEKLVRIVCDRNIHDA
-400 SYKESNDD
+400 KEYGV
-408 TIGSVQ
+408 I
-414 DSAGSYTCTV
+414 AGSCEFGGIDMTGDVPTCPV
-424 TVHLGRYRLQYN
+424 TIRAAKYV
-436 QDFNREHE
+436 E
-444 FASSL
+444 A
-449 TADVVLQYNGTGWV
+449 YNGTIGVEHTITGDTERLLILAWDANNNV
-463 IASALPLELKL
+463 WRPM
-474 TCGSA
+474 TD
-479 PTPNPPG
+479 TP
-486 SDVLNSLK
+486 
-494 VLVKC
+494 
-499 DSKTYHFEKPYKMDD
+499 
-514 GDYRL
+514 
-519 EKVDDNTYT
+519 
-528 VIVLADKYVEKY
+528 
-540 NAVYPGHTLFDNNTK
+540 
-555 TIKLVYRYGAWT
+555 
-567 VVGSNGVTF
+567 VTF
-576 NVSCEQKYTVTY
+576 
-588 TDGVD
+588 
-593 GEVIFADQVSY
+593 
-604 KKPGEKTPKFRGTPT
+604 
-619 RTGYKFI
+619 
-626 GWEPAVVGTVT
+626 
-637 ANATYTAQWVSISD
+637 
-651 LDPAPELVSS
+651 
-661 LYMNFQCT
+661 
-669 NENASHDHRSEMIAI
+669 
-684 GYGIG
+684 
-689 AGGVIVTD
+689 
-697 AAGNPV
+697 PV
-703 YNKDGNITAVITFY
+703 
-717 QDSGFLNEYN
+717 E
-727 KRTGV
+727 
-732 AHRYADYEPKTKSVD
+732 
-747 GVLIG
+747 
-752 EVFHMY
+752 
-758 KKDYPVVFDV
+758 
-768 VCGSLYT
+768 
-775 VTYKDGTNGTVFA
+775 
-788 DDVHSNLNANA
+788 
-799 ATPAFV
+799 
-805 GGTPTRPGYVFTG
+805 
-818 WNPAVAATVTGNAT
+818 
-832 YTAVWEKDAN
+832 
-842 GNGKP
+842 
-847 DKDEEK
+847 
-853 YTVTYTDGVENEEI
+853 
-867 FADETYSDLLSGT
+867 
-880 ATPAFN
+880 
-886 GTPTR
+886 
-891 KGYAFTGWNPAVAA
+891 
-905 TVTGNA
+905 
-911 TYAAVWEEAA
+911 
-921 PPKPDKPTP
+921 
-930 PTDEIGGATV
+930 
-940 AVKCITG
+940 
-947 HGDLSWKIDSSTF
+947 
-960 TVGEVT
+960 
-966 GDDTTGYTCTVTVQ
+966 
-980 AEVYVNAFNSD
+980 
-991 KKANG
+991 
-996 VKHTLADDAEKTFT
+996 
-1010 MTYVNGA
+1010 
-1017 WTGPTNPAVTFEVKC
+1017 C
-1032 EEELVPVH
+1032 EEELFPVH

-1055 VALESQPKGHVI
+1055 IALEGQPKGHVI

-1085 GWYDDGA
+1085 GWYDDGLF
-1092 WNNYK
+1092 NIYK
-1097 ANPANP
+1097 SDPANP

-1150 LYSTTALFGSTLP
+1150 LHSTTALFGSTLP

-1214 DGVDGEA
+1214 DGVNGEA

-1227 TAKYEDATPAFEGT
+1227 TAKYEDATPAFEGTPARAGYKFLGWEPTVAETVTENATYVAQWEKLYTVTYTDGVGGKAFKDDVHSDLEKDTPTPAFSGDT

-1292 DNQNVKHGAKAY
+1292 DNQNVNHGEKKY
-1304 KVTLGEYT
+1304 KPTLGEYT
-1312 ASNVM
+1312 VSNVM

-1327 VTVRAAKF
+1327 VTVKATKF
-1335 IEKYSSDMSDAV
+1335 IEKYSSDMGDAV

-1400 VKIVCDNQNVKH
+1400 VKIVCDNQNVNH
-1412 GGKDYKPTQGE
+1412 WGKDYKPTQGE

-1467 AEKTVELKWD
+1467 AEKTVELKWN

-1511 AKVDCTTTTAHNGK
+1511 AKVDCTTTTAHNDK
-1525 SYTLIEDTYNVS
+1525 SYTLIEGTYDIS
-1537 DPERKGTAYT
+1537 DPARKGTAYT

-1565 NVGPHTLDDR
+1565 KVGPHTLDDR
-1575 DSKTI
+1575 DSKAI

-1590 AAETSVTFNVKC
+1590 ATETSVTFNVKC

-1624 NDIPYGTNTPA
+1624 KDIPYGTSTPA

-1642 RKGYKFL
+1642 RKGYKFV
-1649 GWEPVVA
+1649 GWEPEVA
-1656 DTVTENATYVAQWE
+1656 ETVTKNVTYTAKWE

-1678 DGAKGKAFEDQVF
+1678 DGAKGKAFKDQVYK
-1691 TDLESGTKTP
+1691 DLESGTDTP
-1701 EFNGTPTRKGYKF
+1701 KFDGKPTRKGYTF
-1714 LGWEPVVADTVTE
+1714 TGWSPKVTDTVTKD
-1727 NVTYTAP
+1727 VTYVAQWKSVKNGKDNIPKTGDGEI
-1734 VGRTLHRYLHR
+1734 VMVL
-1745 RREGQGVQG
+1745 G
-1754 SGLQRS
+1754 SVLLFSFCGAAAVSVYDRKRKHF

>member
-1 MVCAEFSVCFWHCS
+1 M
-15 WSSHFC
+15 
-21 PRLRWQRIRRGLTK
+21 P
-35 PSPRPSQW
+35 
-43 TGTRRRPIPPAQEQP
+43 PIPDPGV
-58 KNENPPAPEEPKTFT
+58 AP
-73 VTYTDGVGGAVF
+73 
-85 DNEVHSNLPSGTAT
+85 
-99 PAFSGSLAREGYTF
+99 
-113 AGWNPAVAETVT
+113 
-125 ADVTYAAKWEEGKTG
+125 
-140 PRRVTLPT
+140 
-148 IPGPDVDLAA
+148 AA
-158 LDTGHKIDVR
+158 LNTGHKIDVR

-214 IKAAASRASVNSGYQ
+214 IKAAAGRASVNSGYQ

-246 NKSGTTACNKGSTIY
+246 NKSGTTACNKGTTIY

-306 VKNTIPTREGY
+306 VKNTVPTREGY

-322 KAKDGADTIYAGGA
+322 KANDGSDTIYTGGMTCA
-336 LCSVSQQGND
+336 VSQYGND

-360 VWEEAV
+360 VWEEA
-366 PSKPEWSDIR
+366 
-376 REMQKVSVH
+376 
-385 VTCINPDVNHTEKTY
+385 T
-400 SYKESNDD
+400 
-408 TIGSVQ
+408 
-414 DSAGSYTCTV
+414 
-424 TVHLGRYRLQYN
+424 
-436 QDFNREHE
+436 
-444 FASSL
+444 
-449 TADVVLQYNGTGWV
+449 
-463 IASALPLELKL
+463 
-474 TCGSA
+474 
-479 PTPNPPG
+479 
-486 SDVLNSLK
+486 
-494 VLVKC
+494 
-499 DSKTYHFEKPYKMDD
+499 
-514 GDYRL
+514 
-519 EKVDDNTYT
+519 
-528 VIVLADKYVEKY
+528 
-540 NAVYPGHTLFDNNTK
+540 
-555 TIKLVYRYGAWT
+555 
-567 VVGSNGVTF
+567 
-576 NVSCEQKYTVTY
+576 
-588 TDGVD
+588 
-593 GEVIFADQVSY
+593 
-604 KKPGEKTPKFRGTPT
+604 
-619 RTGYKFI
+619 
-626 GWEPAVVGTVT
+626 
-637 ANATYTAQWVSISD
+637 
-651 LDPAPELVSS
+651 
-661 LYMNFQCT
+661 
-669 NENASHDHRSEMIAI
+669 
-684 GYGIG
+684 
-689 AGGVIVTD
+689 
-697 AAGNPV
+697 
-703 YNKDGNITAVITFY
+703 
-717 QDSGFLNEYN
+717 
-727 KRTGV
+727 
-732 AHRYADYEPKTKSVD
+732 
-747 GVLIG
+747 
-752 EVFHMY
+752 
-758 KKDYPVVFDV
+758 
-768 VCGSLYT
+768 
-775 VTYKDGTNGTVFA
+775 
-788 DDVHSNLNANA
+788 
-799 ATPAFV
+799 
-805 GGTPTRPGYVFTG
+805 
-818 WNPAVAATVTGNAT
+818 
-832 YTAVWEKDAN
+832 
-842 GNGKP
+842 
-847 DKDEEK
+847 
-853 YTVTYTDGVENEEI
+853 
-867 FADETYSDLLSGT
+867 
-880 ATPAFN
+880 
-886 GTPTR
+886 
-891 KGYAFTGWNPAVAA
+891 
-905 TVTGNA
+905 
-911 TYAAVWEEAA
+911 
-921 PPKPDKPTP
+921 PPKPDKPTAP
-930 PTDEIGGATV
+930 GE
-940 AVKCITG
+940 
-947 HGDLSWKIDSSTF
+947 GDLSGLIGNI
-960 TVGEVT
+960 TVNCTNGKAAHELKAKGYTLISGSYTTNEVA
-966 GDDTTGYTCTVTVQ
+966 GDAENGYTCTVTINSQKYVEQ
-980 AEVYVNAFNSD
+980 FDTNTRTVHDPKGVNATVTLKYTDNGWTVESGAPVVFDVACVTEIVPPARPGAEDLSNLKAPVDVTCTTKPETHAAVHFSLRGGTYTIGDVAGNETDGYTCDITVTAD
-991 KKANG
+991 KYVARYNMDYG
-996 VKHTLADDAEKTFT
+996 KHTLTGDNTKTLT
-1010 MTYVNGA
+1010 LKYVEGQ
-1017 WTGPTNPAVTFEVKC
+1017 WAVDTPITFPVKC
-1032 EEELVPVH
+1032 EEELFPVH

-1214 DGVDGEA
+1214 DGVNGEA

-1227 TAKYEDATPAFEGT
+1227 TAKYEDATPAFEGTPARAGYKFLGWEPTVAETVTENATYVAQWEKLYTVTYTDGVDGKAFKDDVHSDLEKDTPTPAFSGDT

-1292 DNQNVKHGAKAY
+1292 DNQNVNHGEKKY
-1304 KVTLGEYT
+1304 KPTLGEYT
-1312 ASNVM
+1312 VSNVM

-1335 IEKYSSDMSDAV
+1335 IEKYSSDMGDAV

-1400 VKIVCDNQNVKH
+1400 VKIVCDNQNVNH
-1412 GGKDYKPTQGE
+1412 WGKDYKPTQGE

-1467 AEKTVELKWD
+1467 AEKAVELKWN

-1487 PITFHVECPPEKPT
+1487 PITFHIECPPEKPT

-1624 NDIPYGTNTPA
+1624 KDIPYGTSTPA

-1642 RKGYKFL
+1642 REGYKFV
-1649 GWEPVVA
+1649 GWEPEVA
-1656 DTVTENATYVAQWE
+1656 ETVTKDVTYTAKWE

-1678 DGAKGKAFEDQVF
+1678 DGVKGKAFKDQVYK
-1691 TDLESGTKTP
+1691 DLESGTDTP
-1701 EFNGTPTRKGYKF
+1701 KFDGKPTRKGYTF
-1714 LGWEPVVADTVTE
+1714 TGWSPKVTDTVTKD
-1727 NVTYTAP
+1727 VTYVAQWKSVKNGKDNIPKTGDSEI
-1734 VGRTLHRYLHR
+1734 VMVL
-1745 RREGQGVQG
+1745 G
-1754 SGLQRS
+1754 SVLLFSFCGAAAVSVYDRKRKHF

>member
-1 MVCAEFSVCFWHCS
+1 MQTVCASGMDRQMKGEYFKMKNHGLRRIFSLFLALFMVFTLL
-15 WSSHFC
+15 
-21 PRLRWQRIRRGLTK
+21 PTTALAEDT
-35 PSPRPSQW
+35 
-43 TGTRRRPIPPAQEQP
+43 TGADETQPKTVVVDEGEKKTDPPAQEQP
-58 KNENPPAPEEPKTFT
+58 KNENPPAPEDPKTFT
-73 VTYTDGVGGAVF
+73 VTYTDGAGGAVF
-85 DNEVHSNLPSGTAT
+85 ADKVYSNLSSGTPT

-113 AGWNPAVAETVT
+113 AGWNPAVAGTVT
-125 ADVTYAAKWEEGKTG
+125 ADVTYVAQWEAGKTN
-140 PRRVTLPT
+140 PKRVTLPT
-148 IPGPDVDLAA
+148 IPDPGVAPAA
-158 LDTGHKIDVR
+158 LNTGHKIDVT

-306 VKNTIPTREGY
+306 VKNTTPTREGY

-322 KAKDGADTIYAGGA
+322 KAKDGSDTIYTGGT
-336 LCSVSQQGND
+336 LCSVSQYGND

-360 VWEEAV
+360 VWEEA
-366 PSKPEWSDIR
+366 
-376 REMQKVSVH
+376 
-385 VTCINPDVNHTEKTY
+385 T
-400 SYKESNDD
+400 
-408 TIGSVQ
+408 
-414 DSAGSYTCTV
+414 
-424 TVHLGRYRLQYN
+424 
-436 QDFNREHE
+436 
-444 FASSL
+444 
-449 TADVVLQYNGTGWV
+449 
-463 IASALPLELKL
+463 
-474 TCGSA
+474 
-479 PTPNPPG
+479 
-486 SDVLNSLK
+486 
-494 VLVKC
+494 
-499 DSKTYHFEKPYKMDD
+499 
-514 GDYRL
+514 
-519 EKVDDNTYT
+519 
-528 VIVLADKYVEKY
+528 
-540 NAVYPGHTLFDNNTK
+540 
-555 TIKLVYRYGAWT
+555 
-567 VVGSNGVTF
+567 
-576 NVSCEQKYTVTY
+576 
-588 TDGVD
+588 
-593 GEVIFADQVSY
+593 
-604 KKPGEKTPKFRGTPT
+604 
-619 RTGYKFI
+619 
-626 GWEPAVVGTVT
+626 
-637 ANATYTAQWVSISD
+637 
-651 LDPAPELVSS
+651 
-661 LYMNFQCT
+661 
-669 NENASHDHRSEMIAI
+669 
-684 GYGIG
+684 
-689 AGGVIVTD
+689 
-697 AAGNPV
+697 
-703 YNKDGNITAVITFY
+703 
-717 QDSGFLNEYN
+717 
-727 KRTGV
+727 
-732 AHRYADYEPKTKSVD
+732 
-747 GVLIG
+747 
-752 EVFHMY
+752 
-758 KKDYPVVFDV
+758 
-768 VCGSLYT
+768 
-775 VTYKDGTNGTVFA
+775 
-788 DDVHSNLNANA
+788 
-799 ATPAFV
+799 
-805 GGTPTRPGYVFTG
+805 
-818 WNPAVAATVTGNAT
+818 
-832 YTAVWEKDAN
+832 
-842 GNGKP
+842 
-847 DKDEEK
+847 
-853 YTVTYTDGVENEEI
+853 
-867 FADETYSDLLSGT
+867 
-880 ATPAFN
+880 
-886 GTPTR
+886 
-891 KGYAFTGWNPAVAA
+891 
-905 TVTGNA
+905 
-911 TYAAVWEEAA
+911 
-921 PPKPDKPTP
+921 PPKPDKPTAP
-930 PTDEIGGATV
+930 GE
-940 AVKCITG
+940 
-947 HGDLSWKIDSSTF
+947 GDLSGLIGNI
-960 TVGEVT
+960 TVNCTNGKAAHELKTKGYTLISGSYTTSEVAGDAENGYTYTVTINSQKYVEQFDTDT
-966 GDDTTGYTCTVTVQ
+966 GATHDPKDASATVTLKYTDNGWTVTSGTPVVFNVACVTEIVPPAKPGAEDLAKLEAPVEVACTTKPETHNAVHFSLRGGTYTIGDVAGNETDGYTCDITVT
-980 AEVYVNAFNSD
+980 ADKYVARYNMD
-991 KKANG
+991 YG
-996 VKHTLADDAEKTFT
+996 KHTLTGDNTKTLT
-1010 MTYVNGA
+1010 LKYVEGQ
-1017 WTGPTNPAVTFEVKC
+1017 WAVDTPITFPVEC
-1032 EEELVPVH
+1032 EEELFPVH
-1040 LVIYRNGDTSKAYKD
+1040 LVIYRNGNTTTAYKD

-1214 DGVDGEA
+1214 DGVNGEA

-1241 PTRKGF
+1241 PARKGF
-1247 VFDGWNPE
+1247 VFDGWTPE
-1255 VAETVTED
+1255 VAETVTD
-1263 VTYTAQWKPV
+1263 NATYTAQWKPV

-1312 ASNVM
+1312 VSNVM

-1400 VKIVCDNQNVKH
+1400 VKIVCDNQNVNH
-1412 GGKDYKPTQGE
+1412 WGKDYKPTQGE

-1467 AEKTVELKWD
+1467 PEKTVELKWN

-1624 NDIPYGTNTPA
+1624 KDIPYGTSTPA

-1642 RKGYKFL
+1642 REGYKFV
-1649 GWEPVVA
+1649 GWEPEVA
-1656 DTVTENATYVAQWE
+1656 ETVTKNVTYTAKWE

-1678 DGAKGKAFEDQVF
+1678 DGVKGKAFKDQVYK
-1691 TDLESGTKTP
+1691 DLESGTDTP
-1701 EFNGTPTRKGYKF
+1701 KFDGKPTRKGYTF
-1714 LGWEPVVADTVTE
+1714 TGWSPKVTDTVTKD
-1727 NVTYTAP
+1727 VTYVAQWKSVKNGKDNIPKTGDSEI
-1734 VGRTLHRYLHR
+1734 VMVL
-1745 RREGQGVQG
+1745 G
-1754 SGLQRS
+1754 SVLLFSFCGAAAVSVYDRKRKHF

>member
-1 MVCAEFSVCFWHCS
+1 MQTVCASGMDRQMKGEYFKMKNHGLRRIFSLFLALFMVFTLL
-15 WSSHFC
+15 
-21 PRLRWQRIRRGLTK
+21 PTTALAEDT
-35 PSPRPSQW
+35 
-43 TGTRRRPIPPAQEQP
+43 TGADETQPKTVVVNEGEKKTDPPAQEQP

-73 VTYTDGVGGAVF
+73 VTYTDGADGAVF
-85 DNEVHSNLPSGTAT
+85 PNQVSNLPAGTAT
-99 PAFSGSLAREGYTF
+99 PAFSGTLARDGYTF

-125 ADVTYAAKWEEGKTG
+125 ANVTYVAQWEAGKTN
-140 PRRVTLPT
+140 PRRVTVPP
-148 IPGPDVDLAA
+148 IPDPGVAPAA
-158 LDTGHKIDVR
+158 LNTGHKIDVR

-189 TKFVCQYKTNH
+189 TQFVCQYKTNH
-200 SDTAYNNHTIAISD
+200 SDTASTNHTIAISD
-214 IKAAASRASVNSGYQ
+214 IKAAAGRASVNSGYQ

-246 NKSGTTACNKGSTIY
+246 NKSGTTACNKGTTIY

-291 SWSTTDASIRYHSFT
+291 SWSTTDAAIRYHSFT

-322 KAKDGADTIYAGGA
+322 KANDGSDTIYTGGT
-336 LCSVSQQGND
+336 LCSVSQYGND

-360 VWEEAV
+360 VWEKAV
-366 PSKPEWSDIR
+366 PSKPQWSDIR
-376 REMQKVSVH
+376 GEMQKVSVH
-385 VTCINPDVNHTEKTY
+385 VTCSNPDVNHTEKTY

-604 KKPGEKTPKFRGTPT
+604 KKSGEKTPAFRGTPT

-626 GWEPAVVGTVT
+626 GWEPAVSGTVT

-669 NENASHDHRSEMIAI
+669 NENASHDHRSEMIGI
-684 GYGIG
+684 GFGIG

-832 YTAVWEKDAN
+832 YTAVWEEDAN
-842 GNGKP
+842 GNGTP

-853 YTVTYTDGVENEEI
+853 YTVSYTDGVENEEI
-867 FADETYSDLLSGT
+867 FADQVYGNLLSGT

-891 KGYAFTGWNPAVAA
+891 TGYVFGGWNPAVAA

-911 TYAAVWEEAA
+911 TYTAVWEEDANGNGT
-921 PPKPDKPTP
+921 PDKDEEKYTVSYTDGVENEEIFADQVYGNLLSGTATP
-930 PTDEIGGATV
+930 
-940 AVKCITG
+940 
-947 HGDLSWKIDSSTF
+947 
-960 TVGEVT
+960 
-966 GDDTTGYTCTVTVQ
+966 
-980 AEVYVNAFNSD
+980 AFN
-991 KKANG
+991 G
-996 VKHTLADDAEKTFT
+996 
-1010 MTYVNGA
+1010 
-1017 WTGPTNPAVTFEVKC
+1017 
-1032 EEELVPVH
+1032 
-1040 LVIYRNGDTSKAYKD
+1040 
-1055 VALESQPKGHVI
+1055 
-1067 DLSTIDIADYY
+1067 
-1078 TGNYEFY
+1078 
-1085 GWYDDGA
+1085 
-1092 WNNYK
+1092 
-1097 ANPANP
+1097 
-1103 PAGLK
+1103 
-1108 EKTVNG
+1108 
-1114 WTNLKCMVY
+1114 
-1123 DKYQVVYFQSEEALR
+1123 
-1138 DFQNDH
+1138 
-1144 SKTEGR
+1144 
-1150 LYSTTALFGSTLP
+1150 
-1163 TADAPTPTRTGYTFK
+1163 TPTRAGYK
-1178 FWSREGQNGDV
+1178 FLGWEPTVAETV
-1189 TGQTVNGWTNLY
+1189 TESATYVAQ
-1201 AVWEKNTYTVTYT
+1201 WEKLYTVTYT
-1214 DGVDGEA
+1214 DGVGGKA
-1221 FADQAY
+1221 FKDDVHSDLEKD
-1227 TAKYEDATPAFEGT
+1227 TKTPAYKDGI

-1247 VFDGWNPE
+1247 KFLGWEPE
-1255 VAETVTED
+1255 VADTVTED
-1263 VTYTAQWKPV
+1263 VTYTAKW
-1273 QPDKKAIEG
+1273 
-1282 AIGRGVAVVC
+1282 
-1292 DNQNVKHGAKAY
+1292 
-1304 KVTLGEYT
+1304 GE
-1312 ASNVM
+1312 
-1317 GTAADGYTCT
+1317 
-1327 VTVRAAKF
+1327 
-1335 IEKYSSDMSDAV
+1335 
-1347 HTLIAG
+1347 
-1353 EPAEKTIELKW
+1353 
-1364 NGEKW
+1364 
-1369 VAETELPV
+1369 
-1377 TFHTL
+1377 
-1382 CPPEQP
+1382 
-1388 SKKDIE
+1388 
-1394 GAIGRG
+1394 
-1400 VKIVCDNQNVKH
+1400 
-1412 GGKDYKPTQGE
+1412 
-1423 YTVSDVTGTASEGY
+1423 
-1437 TCTITVKAAKI
+1437 
-1448 IEKYSSDM
+1448 
-1456 GKTHALIVGEQ
+1456 
-1467 AEKTVELKWD
+1467 
-1477 GEKWVAKTEL
+1477 
-1487 PITFHVECPPEKPT
+1487 
-1501 YDELK
+1501 
-1506 GLGIN
+1506 
-1511 AKVDCTTTTAHNGK
+1511 
-1525 SYTLIEDTYNVS
+1525 
-1537 DPERKGTAYT
+1537 
-1547 CILTVNAK
+1547 
-1555 DYVAKYNAEE
+1555 
-1565 NVGPHTLDDR
+1565 
-1575 DSKTI
+1575 
-1580 ELTWNGEKWT
+1580 
-1590 AAETSVTFNVKC
+1590 
-1602 ELLTVTYTDGVKGEE
+1602 
-1617 VFADVVY
+1617 
-1624 NDIPYGTNTPA
+1624 
-1635 FGTKDPT
+1635 
-1642 RKGYKFL
+1642 
-1649 GWEPVVA
+1649 
-1656 DTVTENATYVAQWE
+1656 
-1670 KLYTVTYT
+1670 LYTVTYT
-1678 DGAKGKAFEDQVF
+1678 DGAKGKAFEDQVYENV
-1691 TDLESGTKTP
+1691 LSGTKTP
-1701 EFNGTPTRKGYKF
+1701 NFDGTPTRKGYKF
-1714 LGWEPVVADTVTE
+1714 VGWEPEVAETVTKD
-1727 NVTYTAP
+1727 VTYTAKWEKLYTVTYTDGAKGKAFKDQVYKDLESGTDTP
-1734 VGRTLHRYLHR
+1734 QFDGKPTRKGYTFTGWSPKVTDTVTKDVTYVAQWKSTKNGKDNVPKTGDSEIVMVL
-1745 RREGQGVQG
+1745 G
-1754 SGLQRS
+1754 SVLLFSFCGAAAVSVYDRKRKHF

>member
-1 MVCAEFSVCFWHCS
+1 MKGEYFKMKNHGLRRIFSLFLALFMVFTLLPTTALAED
-15 WSSHFC
+15 
-21 PRLRWQRIRRGLTK
+21 T
-35 PSPRPSQW
+35 
-43 TGTRRRPIPPAQEQP
+43 TGADETQPKTVVVNEGEKKTDPPAQEQP

-73 VTYTDGVGGAVF
+73 VTYTDGADGAVF
-85 DNEVHSNLPSGTAT
+85 PNQVSNLPAGTAT
-99 PAFSGSLAREGYTF
+99 PAFSGTLARDGYTF

-125 ADVTYAAKWEEGKTG
+125 ANVTYVAQWEAGKTN
-140 PRRVTLPT
+140 PRRVTVPP
-148 IPGPDVDLAA
+148 IPDPGVAPAA
-158 LDTGHKIDVR
+158 LNTGHKIDVR

-246 NKSGTTACNKGSTIY
+246 NKSGTTACNKGTTIY

-291 SWSTTDASIRYHSFT
+291 SWSTTDAAIRYHSFT

-322 KAKDGADTIYAGGA
+322 KANDGSDTIYTGGMTCA
-336 LCSVSQQGND
+336 VSQYGND

-360 VWEEAV
+360 VWEEA
-366 PSKPEWSDIR
+366 
-376 REMQKVSVH
+376 
-385 VTCINPDVNHTEKTY
+385 T
-400 SYKESNDD
+400 
-408 TIGSVQ
+408 
-414 DSAGSYTCTV
+414 
-424 TVHLGRYRLQYN
+424 
-436 QDFNREHE
+436 
-444 FASSL
+444 
-449 TADVVLQYNGTGWV
+449 
-463 IASALPLELKL
+463 
-474 TCGSA
+474 
-479 PTPNPPG
+479 
-486 SDVLNSLK
+486 
-494 VLVKC
+494 
-499 DSKTYHFEKPYKMDD
+499 
-514 GDYRL
+514 
-519 EKVDDNTYT
+519 
-528 VIVLADKYVEKY
+528 
-540 NAVYPGHTLFDNNTK
+540 
-555 TIKLVYRYGAWT
+555 
-567 VVGSNGVTF
+567 
-576 NVSCEQKYTVTY
+576 
-588 TDGVD
+588 
-593 GEVIFADQVSY
+593 
-604 KKPGEKTPKFRGTPT
+604 
-619 RTGYKFI
+619 
-626 GWEPAVVGTVT
+626 
-637 ANATYTAQWVSISD
+637 
-651 LDPAPELVSS
+651 
-661 LYMNFQCT
+661 
-669 NENASHDHRSEMIAI
+669 
-684 GYGIG
+684 
-689 AGGVIVTD
+689 
-697 AAGNPV
+697 
-703 YNKDGNITAVITFY
+703 
-717 QDSGFLNEYN
+717 
-727 KRTGV
+727 
-732 AHRYADYEPKTKSVD
+732 
-747 GVLIG
+747 
-752 EVFHMY
+752 
-758 KKDYPVVFDV
+758 
-768 VCGSLYT
+768 
-775 VTYKDGTNGTVFA
+775 
-788 DDVHSNLNANA
+788 
-799 ATPAFV
+799 
-805 GGTPTRPGYVFTG
+805 
-818 WNPAVAATVTGNAT
+818 
-832 YTAVWEKDAN
+832 
-842 GNGKP
+842 
-847 DKDEEK
+847 
-853 YTVTYTDGVENEEI
+853 
-867 FADETYSDLLSGT
+867 
-880 ATPAFN
+880 
-886 GTPTR
+886 
-891 KGYAFTGWNPAVAA
+891 
-905 TVTGNA
+905 
-911 TYAAVWEEAA
+911 
-921 PPKPDKPTP
+921 PPKPDKPTAP
-930 PTDEIGGATV
+930 GE
-940 AVKCITG
+940 
-947 HGDLSWKIDSSTF
+947 GDLSGLIGNI
-960 TVGEVT
+960 TVNCTNGKAAHELKAKGYTLISGSYTTNEVAGDAENGYTYTVTINSQKYVEQFDTDT
-966 GDDTTGYTCTVTVQ
+966 GAAHDPKDVSATVTLKYTDNGWTVTSGTPVVFNVACVTEIVPPAKPGAEDLAKLEAPVEVACTTKPETHNAARFPLIEGTYNIGDVSGNETDGYTCDIIITADEYVTK
-980 AEVYVNAFNSD
+980 YNTDF
-991 KKANG
+991 G
-996 VKHTLADDAEKTFT
+996 KHTLTGDNTKPLTLK
-1010 MTYVNGA
+1010 YVEGRWVVND
-1017 WTGPTNPAVTFEVKC
+1017 PVTFPVEC
-1032 EEELVPVH
+1032 EEELFPVH

-1085 GWYDDGA
+1085 GWYDDGLF
-1092 WNNYK
+1092 NIYK
-1097 ANPANP
+1097 SDPANP

-1123 DKYQVVYFQSEEALR
+1123 DKFQVVYFQSEEAWR
-1138 DFQNDH
+1138 DYQNDH

-1214 DGVDGEA
+1214 DGVNGEA

-1227 TAKYEDATPAFEGT
+1227 TSLYEDATPAFDGTPARAGYKFLGWEPTVAETVTENATYVAQWEKLYTVTYTDGVDEKVFKDDVHSDLEKDTKTPAFSGGT

-1292 DNQNVKHGAKAY
+1292 DNQNVNHGEKKY
-1304 KVTLGEYT
+1304 KPTLGEYT
-1312 ASNVM
+1312 VSDVM

-1327 VTVRAAKF
+1327 VTVKAAKF
-1335 IEKYSSDMSDAV
+1335 IEKYNSDMGDAV

-1400 VKIVCDNQNVKH
+1400 VRIVCDNQHVNH
-1412 GGKDYKPTQGE
+1412 WAKDYKPTQGE

-1448 IEKYSSDM
+1448 VEKYGSDF
-1456 GKTHALIVGEQ
+1456 GKPHDLIIGEA

-1525 SYTLIEDTYNVS
+1525 SYTLIEGTYNVS

-1590 AAETSVTFNVKC
+1590 AAETSVAFNVKC

-1624 NDIPYGTNTPA
+1624 KDIPYGTGTPA

-1642 RKGYKFL
+1642 REGYKFV
-1649 GWEPVVA
+1649 GWEPEVA
-1656 DTVTENATYVAQWE
+1656 ETVTKDVTYTAKWE

-1678 DGAKGKAFEDQVF
+1678 DGVKGKAFKDQVYK
-1691 TDLESGTKTP
+1691 DLESGTDTP
-1701 EFNGTPTRKGYKF
+1701 KFDGKPTRKGYTF
-1714 LGWEPVVADTVTE
+1714 TGWSPKVTDTVTKD
-1727 NVTYTAP
+1727 VTYVAQWKSVKNGKDNIPKTGDSEI
-1734 VGRTLHRYLHR
+1734 VMVL
-1745 RREGQGVQG
+1745 G
-1754 SGLQRS
+1754 SVLLFSFCGAAAVSVYDRKRKHF

>member
-43 TGTRRRPIPPAQEQP
+43 TGTRRRPTPPAQEQP

-73 VTYTDGVGGAVF
+73 VTYTDGAGGAVF
-85 DNEVHSNLPSGTAT
+85 ADKVYSNLSSGTPT
-99 PAFSGSLAREGYTF
+99 PAFDGTLAREGYTF
-113 AGWNPAVAETVT
+113 VGWNPAVAETVT

-148 IPGPDVDLAA
+148 IPKPDPAPADLN
-158 LDTGHKIDVR
+158 TGHKIDVR

-291 SWSTTDASIRYHSFT
+291 SWSTTDAAIRYHSFT

-322 KAKDGADTIYAGGA
+322 KAKDGSDTIYTGGT

-360 VWEEAV
+360 VWEEA
-366 PSKPEWSDIR
+366 
-376 REMQKVSVH
+376 
-385 VTCINPDVNHTEKTY
+385 
-400 SYKESNDD
+400 
-408 TIGSVQ
+408 
-414 DSAGSYTCTV
+414 
-424 TVHLGRYRLQYN
+424 
-436 QDFNREHE
+436 
-444 FASSL
+444 
-449 TADVVLQYNGTGWV
+449 
-463 IASALPLELKL
+463 
-474 TCGSA
+474 
-479 PTPNPPG
+479 
-486 SDVLNSLK
+486 
-494 VLVKC
+494 
-499 DSKTYHFEKPYKMDD
+499 
-514 GDYRL
+514 
-519 EKVDDNTYT
+519 
-528 VIVLADKYVEKY
+528 
-540 NAVYPGHTLFDNNTK
+540 
-555 TIKLVYRYGAWT
+555 
-567 VVGSNGVTF
+567 
-576 NVSCEQKYTVTY
+576 
-588 TDGVD
+588 
-593 GEVIFADQVSY
+593 
-604 KKPGEKTPKFRGTPT
+604 
-619 RTGYKFI
+619 
-626 GWEPAVVGTVT
+626 
-637 ANATYTAQWVSISD
+637 
-651 LDPAPELVSS
+651 
-661 LYMNFQCT
+661 
-669 NENASHDHRSEMIAI
+669 
-684 GYGIG
+684 
-689 AGGVIVTD
+689 
-697 AAGNPV
+697 
-703 YNKDGNITAVITFY
+703 
-717 QDSGFLNEYN
+717 
-727 KRTGV
+727 
-732 AHRYADYEPKTKSVD
+732 
-747 GVLIG
+747 
-752 EVFHMY
+752 
-758 KKDYPVVFDV
+758 
-768 VCGSLYT
+768 
-775 VTYKDGTNGTVFA
+775 
-788 DDVHSNLNANA
+788 
-799 ATPAFV
+799 
-805 GGTPTRPGYVFTG
+805 
-818 WNPAVAATVTGNAT
+818 
-832 YTAVWEKDAN
+832 
-842 GNGKP
+842 
-847 DKDEEK
+847 
-853 YTVTYTDGVENEEI
+853 
-867 FADETYSDLLSGT
+867 
-880 ATPAFN
+880 
-886 GTPTR
+886 
-891 KGYAFTGWNPAVAA
+891 
-905 TVTGNA
+905 
-911 TYAAVWEEAA
+911 A
-921 PPKPDKPTP
+921 PPTPDKPTAP
-930 PTDEIGGATV
+930 GE
-940 AVKCITG
+940 
-947 HGDLSWKIDSSTF
+947 GDLSGLIGQITVNCTNEAATHVLNSKSYALIADSYNTSEVEGDAENGYTY
-960 TVGEVT
+960 TVTINSQKYVEQFDTDTGAAHDPKGVNATVTLKYTDNGWTVTNGTPVVFNVACVTEIVPPTKPGAEDLAKLEAPVEVACT
-966 GDDTTGYTCTVTVQ
+966 TKPETHTAASFALIEGTYNIGDVSGNETDGYTCDIIITADEYVTK
-980 AEVYVNAFNSD
+980 YNTDF
-991 KKANG
+991 G
-996 VKHTLADDAEKTFT
+996 KHTLTGDNTKPLTLK
-1010 MTYVNGA
+1010 YVEGRWVVND
-1017 WTGPTNPAVTFEVKC
+1017 PVTFPVEC
-1032 EEELVPVH
+1032 EEELFPVH

-1123 DKYQVVYFQSEEALR
+1123 DKHQVVYFQSEEALR

-1214 DGVDGEA
+1214 DGVNGEA

-1227 TAKYEDATPAFEGT
+1227 TAKYEDATPAFEGTPARAGYKFLGWEPTVAETVTENVTYVAQWEKLYTVTYTDGVDGKAFKDDVHSDLEKDTPTPAFSGGT

-1312 ASNVM
+1312 VSDVM

-1327 VTVRAAKF
+1327 VTVKAAKF
-1335 IEKYSSDMSDAV
+1335 IEKYSSDMGDAV

-1400 VKIVCDNQNVKH
+1400 VKIVCDNQNVNH
-1412 GGKDYKPTQGE
+1412 WGKDYKPTQGE

-1467 AEKTVELKWD
+1467 AEKTVELKWN

-1511 AKVDCTTTTAHNGK
+1511 AKVDCTTTAAHNGK
-1525 SYTLIEDTYNVS
+1525 SYTLIEGTYNVS

-1547 CILTVNAK
+1547 CILTVSAK

-1575 DSKTI
+1575 DSKAI

-1617 VFADVVY
+1617 VFEDVVY
-1624 NDIPYGTNTPA
+1624 KDIPYGTSTPA

-1642 RKGYKFL
+1642 REGYKFV
-1649 GWEPVVA
+1649 GWEPEVA
-1656 DTVTENATYVAQWE
+1656 ETVTKDVTYTAKWE

-1678 DGAKGKAFEDQVF
+1678 DGVKGKAFKDQVYK
-1691 TDLESGTKTP
+1691 DLESGTDTP
-1701 EFNGTPTRKGYKF
+1701 KFDGKPTRKGYTF
-1714 LGWEPVVADTVTE
+1714 TGWSPKVTDTVTKD
-1727 NVTYTAP
+1727 VTYVAQWKSVKNGKDNIPKTGDSEI
-1734 VGRTLHRYLHR
+1734 VMVL
-1745 RREGQGVQG
+1745 G
-1754 SGLQRS
+1754 SVLLFSFCGAAAVSVYDRKRKHF

>member
-1 MVCAEFSVCFWHCS
+1 MTA
-15 WSSHFC
+15 
-21 PRLRWQRIRRGLTK
+21 
-35 PSPRPSQW
+35 
-43 TGTRRRPIPPAQEQP
+43 
-58 KNENPPAPEEPKTFT
+58 N
-73 VTYTDGVGGAVF
+73 VTY
-85 DNEVHSNLPSGTAT
+85 
-99 PAFSGSLAREGYTF
+99 
-113 AGWNPAVAETVT
+113 VAQWET
-125 ADVTYAAKWEEGKTG
+125 GKTSA
-140 PRRVTLPT
+140 RRVTLPT
-148 IPGPDVDLAA
+148 IPEPDIAPAA
-158 LDTGHKIDVR
+158 LNTGHKIDVT

-214 IKAAASRASVNSGYQ
+214 IKAAAGRASVNSGYQ

-246 NKSGTTACNKGSTIY
+246 NKSGTTACNKGTTIY

-291 SWSTTDASIRYHSFT
+291 SWSTTDAAIRYHSFT

-322 KAKDGADTIYAGGA
+322 KAKDGSDTIYTGGMTCA
-336 LCSVSQQGND
+336 VSQYGND

-360 VWEEAV
+360 VWEEA
-366 PSKPEWSDIR
+366 
-376 REMQKVSVH
+376 
-385 VTCINPDVNHTEKTY
+385 T
-400 SYKESNDD
+400 
-408 TIGSVQ
+408 
-414 DSAGSYTCTV
+414 
-424 TVHLGRYRLQYN
+424 
-436 QDFNREHE
+436 
-444 FASSL
+444 
-449 TADVVLQYNGTGWV
+449 
-463 IASALPLELKL
+463 
-474 TCGSA
+474 
-479 PTPNPPG
+479 
-486 SDVLNSLK
+486 
-494 VLVKC
+494 
-499 DSKTYHFEKPYKMDD
+499 
-514 GDYRL
+514 
-519 EKVDDNTYT
+519 
-528 VIVLADKYVEKY
+528 
-540 NAVYPGHTLFDNNTK
+540 
-555 TIKLVYRYGAWT
+555 
-567 VVGSNGVTF
+567 
-576 NVSCEQKYTVTY
+576 
-588 TDGVD
+588 
-593 GEVIFADQVSY
+593 
-604 KKPGEKTPKFRGTPT
+604 
-619 RTGYKFI
+619 
-626 GWEPAVVGTVT
+626 
-637 ANATYTAQWVSISD
+637 
-651 LDPAPELVSS
+651 
-661 LYMNFQCT
+661 
-669 NENASHDHRSEMIAI
+669 
-684 GYGIG
+684 
-689 AGGVIVTD
+689 
-697 AAGNPV
+697 
-703 YNKDGNITAVITFY
+703 
-717 QDSGFLNEYN
+717 
-727 KRTGV
+727 
-732 AHRYADYEPKTKSVD
+732 
-747 GVLIG
+747 
-752 EVFHMY
+752 
-758 KKDYPVVFDV
+758 
-768 VCGSLYT
+768 
-775 VTYKDGTNGTVFA
+775 
-788 DDVHSNLNANA
+788 
-799 ATPAFV
+799 
-805 GGTPTRPGYVFTG
+805 
-818 WNPAVAATVTGNAT
+818 
-832 YTAVWEKDAN
+832 
-842 GNGKP
+842 
-847 DKDEEK
+847 
-853 YTVTYTDGVENEEI
+853 
-867 FADETYSDLLSGT
+867 
-880 ATPAFN
+880 
-886 GTPTR
+886 
-891 KGYAFTGWNPAVAA
+891 
-905 TVTGNA
+905 
-911 TYAAVWEEAA
+911 
-921 PPKPDKPTP
+921 PPKPDKPTAP
-930 PTDEIGGATV
+930 GE
-940 AVKCITG
+940 
-947 HGDLSWKIDSSTF
+947 GDLSGLIGNI
-960 TVGEVT
+960 TVNCTNGKAAHELKAKGYTLISGSYTTNEVAGDAENGYTYTVTINSQKYVEQFDTDT
-966 GDDTTGYTCTVTVQ
+966 GAAHTPKDAAATVTLKHTDNGWAVERGVPVVFNVVCVTEIVPPAKPGAEDLAKLEAPVEVVCTTKPETHAAAHFSLGDGTYTIGDVAGNKTDGYTCDITVT
-980 AEVYVNAFNSD
+980 ADKYVARYNMD
-991 KKANG
+991 YG
-996 VKHTLADDAEKTFT
+996 KHTLTGDNTKTLT
-1010 MTYVNGA
+1010 LKYVEGQ
-1017 WTGPTNPAVTFEVKC
+1017 WAVDTPITFPVEC
-1032 EEELVPVH
+1032 EEDLFPVH
-1040 LVIYRNGDTSKAYKD
+1040 LVIYRNGNTTTAYKD
-1055 VALESQPKGHVI
+1055 IALESQPKGHVI

-1085 GWYDDGA
+1085 GWYDDGLF
-1092 WNNYK
+1092 NIYK
-1097 ANPANP
+1097 SDPANP

-1214 DGVDGEA
+1214 DGVNGEA

-1227 TAKYEDATPAFEGT
+1227 TAKYEDATPAFEGTPARAGYKFLGWEPTVAETVTENATYVAQWEKLYTVTYTDGVDGKAFKDDVHSDLEKDTPTPAFSGDT

-1292 DNQNVKHGAKAY
+1292 DNQNVNHGEKKY
-1304 KVTLGEYT
+1304 KPTLGEYT
-1312 ASNVM
+1312 VSNVM

-1335 IEKYSSDMSDAV
+1335 IEKYSSDMSNAV

-1400 VKIVCDNQNVKH
+1400 VKIVCDNQNVNH
-1412 GGKDYKPTQGE
+1412 WGKDYKPTQGE

-1467 AEKTVELKWD
+1467 AEKAVELKWN

-1624 NDIPYGTNTPA
+1624 KDIPYGTSTPA

-1642 RKGYKFL
+1642 REGYKFV
-1649 GWEPVVA
+1649 GWEPEVA
-1656 DTVTENATYVAQWE
+1656 ETVTKDVTYTAKWE

-1678 DGAKGKAFEDQVF
+1678 DGVKGKAFKDQVYS
-1691 TDLESGTKTP
+1691 DLEAGTDTP
-1701 EFNGTPTRKGYKF
+1701 KFDGKPTRKGYTF
-1714 LGWEPVVADTVTE
+1714 TGWSPKVTDTVTKD
-1727 NVTYTAP
+1727 VTYVAQWKSLKNGKDNIPKTGDSEI
-1734 VGRTLHRYLHR
+1734 VMVL
-1745 RREGQGVQG
+1745 G
-1754 SGLQRS
+1754 SVLLFSFCGAAAVSVYDRKRKHF

>member
-1 MVCAEFSVCFWHCS
+1 MDRQMKGEYFKMKNHGLRRIFSLLLALFMVFTLLPTTALAED
-15 WSSHFC
+15 
-21 PRLRWQRIRRGLTK
+21 T
-35 PSPRPSQW
+35 
-43 TGTRRRPIPPAQEQP
+43 TGADETQPKTVVVDEGEKKTDPPAQEQP

-113 AGWNPAVAETVT
+113 VGWNPAVAETVT
-125 ADVTYAAKWEEGKTG
+125 ADVTYAAKWEEGKTNA
-140 PRRVTLPT
+140 RRVPLPT
-148 IPGPDVDLAA
+148 IPKPDPAPADLN
-158 LDTGHKIDVR
+158 TGHKIDVR

-322 KAKDGADTIYAGGA
+322 KANDGSDTIYTGGMTCA
-336 LCSVSQQGND
+336 VSQYGND

-360 VWEEAV
+360 VWEEA
-366 PSKPEWSDIR
+366 
-376 REMQKVSVH
+376 
-385 VTCINPDVNHTEKTY
+385 T
-400 SYKESNDD
+400 
-408 TIGSVQ
+408 
-414 DSAGSYTCTV
+414 
-424 TVHLGRYRLQYN
+424 
-436 QDFNREHE
+436 
-444 FASSL
+444 
-449 TADVVLQYNGTGWV
+449 
-463 IASALPLELKL
+463 
-474 TCGSA
+474 
-479 PTPNPPG
+479 
-486 SDVLNSLK
+486 
-494 VLVKC
+494 
-499 DSKTYHFEKPYKMDD
+499 
-514 GDYRL
+514 
-519 EKVDDNTYT
+519 
-528 VIVLADKYVEKY
+528 
-540 NAVYPGHTLFDNNTK
+540 
-555 TIKLVYRYGAWT
+555 
-567 VVGSNGVTF
+567 
-576 NVSCEQKYTVTY
+576 
-588 TDGVD
+588 
-593 GEVIFADQVSY
+593 
-604 KKPGEKTPKFRGTPT
+604 
-619 RTGYKFI
+619 
-626 GWEPAVVGTVT
+626 
-637 ANATYTAQWVSISD
+637 
-651 LDPAPELVSS
+651 
-661 LYMNFQCT
+661 
-669 NENASHDHRSEMIAI
+669 
-684 GYGIG
+684 
-689 AGGVIVTD
+689 
-697 AAGNPV
+697 
-703 YNKDGNITAVITFY
+703 
-717 QDSGFLNEYN
+717 
-727 KRTGV
+727 
-732 AHRYADYEPKTKSVD
+732 
-747 GVLIG
+747 
-752 EVFHMY
+752 
-758 KKDYPVVFDV
+758 
-768 VCGSLYT
+768 
-775 VTYKDGTNGTVFA
+775 
-788 DDVHSNLNANA
+788 
-799 ATPAFV
+799 
-805 GGTPTRPGYVFTG
+805 
-818 WNPAVAATVTGNAT
+818 
-832 YTAVWEKDAN
+832 
-842 GNGKP
+842 
-847 DKDEEK
+847 
-853 YTVTYTDGVENEEI
+853 
-867 FADETYSDLLSGT
+867 
-880 ATPAFN
+880 
-886 GTPTR
+886 
-891 KGYAFTGWNPAVAA
+891 
-905 TVTGNA
+905 
-911 TYAAVWEEAA
+911 
-921 PPKPDKPTP
+921 PPKPDKPTAP
-930 PTDEIGGATV
+930 GE
-940 AVKCITG
+940 
-947 HGDLSWKIDSSTF
+947 GDLSGLIGNI
-960 TVGEVT
+960 TVNCTNGKAAHELKAKGYTLISGSYTTNEVAGDAENGYTYTVTINSQKYVEQFDADT
-966 GDDTTGYTCTVTVQ
+966 GATHDPKDASATVTLKYTDNGWTVTSGTPVVFNVACVTEIVPPAKPGAEDLAKLEAPVEVACTTKPETHNAARFPLIEGTYNIGDVSGNETDGYTCDIIITADEYVTK
-980 AEVYVNAFNSD
+980 YNTDF
-991 KKANG
+991 G
-996 VKHTLADDAEKTFT
+996 KHTLTGDNTKPLTLK
-1010 MTYVNGA
+1010 YVEGRWVVND
-1017 WTGPTNPAVTFEVKC
+1017 PVTFPVEC
-1032 EEELVPVH
+1032 EEELFPVH

-1085 GWYDDGA
+1085 GWYDDGLF
-1092 WNNYK
+1092 NIYK
-1097 ANPANP
+1097 SDPANP

-1123 DKYQVVYFQSEEALR
+1123 DKFQVVYFQSEEALR

-1150 LYSTTALFGSTLP
+1150 LYSTTAPFGSTLP
-1163 TADAPTPTRTGYTFK
+1163 TAGAPTPTRTGYTFK

-1214 DGVDGEA
+1214 DGVNGEA
-1221 FADQAY
+1221 FADQVY
-1227 TAKYEDATPAFEGT
+1227 TAKYEDTTPAFEGT

-1247 VFDGWNPE
+1247 VFDGWTPE
-1255 VAETVTED
+1255 VAETVTD
-1263 VTYTAQWKPV
+1263 NATYTAQWKPV

-1282 AIGRGVAVVC
+1282 AIGRGVTVVC

-1312 ASNVM
+1312 VSDVM

-1400 VKIVCDNQNVKH
+1400 VKIVCDNQNVNH
-1412 GGKDYKPTQGE
+1412 WGKDYKPTQGE

-1467 AEKTVELKWD
+1467 AEKTVELKWN

-1617 VFADVVY
+1617 VFEDVVY

-1678 DGAKGKAFEDQVF
+1678 DGVKGKAFKDQVYK
-1691 TDLESGTKTP
+1691 DLEAGTATP
-1701 EFNGTPTRKGYKF
+1701 KFDGKPTRKGYTF
-1714 LGWEPVVADTVTE
+1714 TGWSPKVTDTVTKD
-1727 NVTYTAP
+1727 VTYVAQWKSVKNGKDNIPKTGDSEI
-1734 VGRTLHRYLHR
+1734 VMVL
-1745 RREGQGVQG
+1745 G
-1754 SGLQRS
+1754 SVLLFSFCGAAAVSVYDRKRKHF